1 MKRKLLYLVSLL
13 SLVCIQSVKGQ
24 KLDEILWSKH
34 SSKLEDFVTTS
45 EDIKNGKIKYVLLFN
60 RSAARA
66 EGNGVGR
73 NNAFL
78 ANGGDYSMKGILSN
92 IGNRFY
98 ITEQVDGRHGETKN
112 YNIHSN
118 TKNLAEKGLGNCVS
132 INLDEES
139 REDITG
145 DGENIYKITGNR
157 ESVFMDR
164 GDSYKEWGRADAG
177 APNWIF
183 TPQTHTVKDEK
194 GNDYTYTSY
203 TISNYDVTEYD
214 DGTIKVNM
222 YGWSDK
228 GTKKVFLNYDLN
240 EKKIKFNTT
249 QADEWCVILETEYSQ
264 AVKKL
269 VENSYTEV
277 SGIVRDGG
285 FNRFNTFATEWVAL
299 DKDGNPV
306 VKDPDDDQA
315 QNLGKIITGPQ
326 KNVDYV
332 NSFEYKKEKEVQTEA
347 TVRKNVKELLAY
359 RSHTI
364 GAGRLEQKIYQRYNV
379 WDTYRFLGGGDGAYK
394 ITVNEIKDE
403 TTNEITGRMLTATH
417 AGDVYVSG
425 SPKTLSKDARDIGV
439 STKGWPVPTNI
450 PCVSEDKYQLTLTAG
465 KNLNASELD
474 IKFYTSK
481 EWGELS
487 VSLINEATKYLMK
500 SADGNIHYNDGI
512 SLIENKD
519 YTFTLTKTGE
529 SSYNLDFQEALN
541 EEATDDPDNNIFKIG
556 EENTYAYKHN
566 CLYIPSDAN
575 SYDIVDPFYFKKP
588 NETAS
593 DAMWK
598 DWNETKRPWDFWR
611 KYGKDFSAGIY
622 SQGSY
627 KQTITNL
634 PNGTYHVRCTAFN
647 SGTNPEFGKM
657 KVNGKEILLPLL
669 KDKKADFDNKKS
681 FMKEEAKTHLW
692 LEDAYDYQRLD
703 VIAAAQ
709 LLEENKDLFTVE
721 ISVKLENENE
731 NEKGN
736 NTLVIE
742 FGNENTSET
751 GAFNYPVFADNFQVF
766 YDNIEY
772 VTYISANNAVE
783 ANIDKYAYEQ
793 PVELYVRRA
802 FTKGKWNSIVLP
814 FDIDEENV
822 TTAFGNDARLS
833 KLEGINPERPTQIK
847 FNYTS
852 TLKAGEC
859 GLIWIPESAVA
870 VCETSSDSKGFKVL
884 GYPITSSTPKNEI
897 AGKLIN
903 KTFSG
908 PLYNFGNVT
917 RPDNDSN
924 DDGYVV
930 FSNTVSKN
938 YETTAGTLEYKGY
951 YYKPN
956 NEKWPEKS
964 YIVYDGD
971 MYHLS
976 SDWGVKYATM
986 WYLKDPDPQNAS
998 MSRTFVI
1005 NGIADN
1011 TVTEISGVV
1020 IDNGKAETGR
1030 IYNLNGQYMGDNASK
1045 DNLPKGLYI
1054 MNGKKFI
1061 VR

>member
-34 SSKLEDFVTTS
+34 SSKLADFVTTP

-60 RSAARA
+60 RTAAR
-66 EGNGVGR
+66 NGVGR

-78 ANGGDYSMKGILSN
+78 SNGGDYSMKGILSN

-139 REDITG
+139 RVNITG
-145 DGENIYKITGNR
+145 DKEFAYEITGNR

-164 GDSYKEWGRADAG
+164 GDSYKPWGQADAG

-183 TPQTHTVKDEK
+183 TGDEHTLEDEK
-194 GNDYTYTSY
+194 GEEYTYTSY
-203 TISNYDVTEYD
+203 TISNYDVTEHE
-214 DGTIKVNM
+214 DGTIKGNHWG
-222 YGWSDK
+222 YSDK
-228 GTKKVFLNYDLN
+228 GSKNVFLNYDLN
-240 EKKIKFNTT
+240 DNKIKFNTT

-264 AVKKL
+264 SVKKL

-332 NSFEYKKEKEVQTEA
+332 NSFVYNKENEVQTEA
-347 TVRKNVKELLAY
+347 TVRKNVEELLAY
-359 RSHTI
+359 RSHII

-379 WDTYRFLGGGDGAYK
+379 YDTFRFLGGDGEYN
-394 ITVNEIKDE
+394 ITVNDK
-403 TTNEITGRMLTATH
+403 GMLTATH
-417 AGDVYVSG
+417 DGNVYVSG
-425 SPKTLSKDARDIGV
+425 SPKTLSKKAEDIGN
-439 STKGWPVPTNI
+439 SDEGWPLPTNI
-450 PCVSEDKYQLTLTAG
+450 PCVSEGKYQLTLTAG
-465 KNLNASELD
+465 KNLNATELN

-487 VSLINEATKYLMK
+487 VSSLTEEANKYLK
-500 SADGNIHYNDGI
+500 ISEDGNIHYNVGI
-512 SLIENKD
+512 SLTQNKD
-519 YTFTLTKTGE
+519 YTFTLTKKGD
-529 SSYNLDFQEALN
+529 SSYELDFQEAPD
-541 EEATDDPDNNIFKIG
+541 EEATDDPTNNIFKIG
-556 EENTYAYKHN
+556 ETNTYKHN
-566 CLYIPSDAN
+566 CLYIPSN
-575 SYDIVDPFYFKKP
+575 MNLYKSVDPFYFKRP

-593 DAMWK
+593 DAMYK

-669 KDKKADFDNKKS
+669 KEKKAEFDNKKS
-681 FMKEEAKTHLW
+681 FMKGEAKTHLW
-692 LEDAYDYQRLD
+692 LDDAYDYQRLD

-870 VCETSSDSKGFKVL
+870 VCETSSENKDFKVL
-884 GYPITSSTPKNEI
+884 KEAITSDTPKNQI

-903 KTFSG
+903 KTFYG

-917 RPDNDSN
+917 RPDNDR
-924 DDGYVV
+924 DGCVV
-930 FSNTVSKN
+930 FDNIVSKN

-986 WYLKDPDPQNAS
+986 WYLKDPQNTY

-1020 IDNGKAETGR
+1020 IDNGMDETGR

>member
-34 SSKLEDFVTTS
+34 SSKLEDFVTTP

-98 ITEQVDGRHGETKN
+98 ITKQVDGRHPNGIWN

-139 REDITG
+139 RVNITG
-145 DGENIYKITGNR
+145 DEEFAYEITGNR

-164 GDSYKEWGRADAG
+164 GDSYKPWGQADAG

-183 TPQTHTVKDEK
+183 TEQNNTAEDEK
-194 GNDYTYTSY
+194 GNLYSYTSY
-203 TISNYDVTEYD
+203 TISNYDVTEHE
-214 DGTIKVNM
+214 DGTIKGNHWG
-222 YGWSDK
+222 YSDK
-228 GTKKVFLNYDLN
+228 GKNNVFLNYDLD
-240 EKKIKFNTT
+240 EKKIKFNTK
-249 QADEWCVILETEYSQ
+249 QADEWCIILETEYSQ
-264 AVKKL
+264 SVKKL

-332 NSFEYKKEKEVQTEA
+332 NSFVYNKEKEVQTEA

-379 WDTYRFLGGGDGAYK
+379 YETYKFLGVDGEYTM
-394 ITVNEIKDE
+394 TVND
-403 TTNEITGRMLTATH
+403 GMLTVIRN
-417 AGDVYVSG
+417 GNVYVNG
-425 SPKTLSKDARDIGV
+425 SRKTFGKNGLVADDNDWPSSPTAIPYV
-439 STKGWPVPTNI
+439 SDG
-450 PCVSEDKYQLTLTAG
+450 KYQITLTAG
-465 KNLNASELD
+465 KNINATELN
-474 IKFYTSK
+474 IKFYSSENRGDLTVNLTDKAK
-481 EWGELS
+481 EYLVIS
-487 VSLINEATKYLMK
+487 EAEGM
-500 SADGNIHYNDGI
+500 AGNIQYKSGK
-512 SLIENKD
+512 SLTENKD
-519 YTFTLTKTGE
+519 YTFTLTKKTGDT
-529 SSYNLDFQEALN
+529 SYELDFQEAVN
-541 EEATDDPDNNIFKIG
+541 AEAKDDEAKEDPDNNIFKI
-556 EENTYAYKHN
+556 EETAYYKQN
-566 CLYIPSDAN
+566 YLYIPSDIN
-575 SYDIVDPFYFKKP
+575 SYKSVDPFYFKRP
-588 NETAS
+588 NEKAS

-669 KDKKADFDNKKS
+669 KEKKAEFDNKKS

-721 ISVKLENENE
+721 ISVKLENE

-814 FDIDEENV
+814 FDIEEENV
-822 TTAFGNDARLS
+822 TTAFGNGARLS

-870 VCETSSDSKGFKVL
+870 VCETSSESKDFKVL
-884 GYPITSSTPKNEI
+884 KEAITSDTPKNQI

-903 KTFSG
+903 KTFYG

-917 RPDNDSN
+917 RPDNDR
-924 DDGYVV
+924 DGCVV
-930 FSNTVSKN
+930 FDNIVSKN

-951 YYKPN
+951 YYKPKNGQN

-986 WYLKDPDPQNAS
+986 WYLKDPQDTY

-1020 IDNGKAETGR
+1020 IDNGMDETGR

>member
-139 REDITG
+139 RVNITG
-145 DGENIYKITGNR
+145 DKEFAYEITGNR

-164 GDSYKEWGRADAG
+164 GDSYKPWGQADAG

-183 TPQTHTVKDEK
+183 TEQTQTAEDEK
-194 GNDYTYTSY
+194 GNLYSYTSY
-203 TISNYDVTEYD
+203 TISNYDVTEHE
-214 DGTIKVNM
+214 DGTIKGNHWG
-222 YGWSDK
+222 YSDK
-228 GTKKVFLNYDLN
+228 GSKNVFLNYDLN
-240 EKKIKFNTT
+240 DNKIKFNTT

-299 DKDGNPV
+299 DKDGYPV
-306 VKDPDDDQA
+306 VKDADDDQA
-315 QNLGKIITGPQ
+315 QNLGRIITGPQ

-332 NSFEYKKEKEVQTEA
+332 NSFVYNKENEVQTEA

-379 WDTYRFLGGGDGAYK
+379 YDTFRFLGGDGEYTM
-394 ITVNEIKDE
+394 TVDDKE
-403 TTNEITGRMLTATH
+403 MLTATH
-417 AGDVYVSG
+417 AGDIYVSG
-425 SPKTLSKDARDIGV
+425 SPKTLSKDAGDIGV

-450 PCVSEDKYQLTLTAG
+450 PCVSEGKYQLTLTAG

-541 EEATDDPDNNIFKIG
+541 EEAKDDPDNNIFKIG
-556 EENTYAYKHN
+556 EKSAYKHN
-566 CLYIPSDAN
+566 CLYIPSN
-575 SYDIVDPFYFKKP
+575 MNLYKSVDPFYFKRP

-593 DAMWK
+593 DAMWH
-598 DWNETKRPWDFWR
+598 DWNDNKRPWDFWR

-772 VTYISANNAVE
+772 VTYISANNADVE
-783 ANIDKYAYEQ
+783 KIDKYAYEQ

-814 FDIDEENV
+814 FDIEEENV
-822 TTAFGNDARLS
+822 TTAFGNGARLS
-833 KLEGINPERPTQIK
+833 KLEGINPDRPTQIK
-847 FNYTS
+847 FNYTK

-870 VCETSSDSKGFKVL
+870 VCKTSSESKDFKVL
-884 GYPITSSTPKNEI
+884 KEAITSDTPKNQI

-917 RPDNDSN
+917 RPDNDR
-924 DDGYVV
+924 DGCVV
-930 FSNTVSKN
+930 FDNIVSKN
-938 YETTAGTLEYKGY
+938 YETTAGTLAYEGY
-951 YYKPN
+951 YYKPKKDGN
-956 NEKWPEKS
+956 NELWPGGS

-998 MSRTFVI
+998 MSRTFFI

>member
-34 SSKLEDFVTTS
+34 SSKLEDFVTTP

-78 ANGGDYSMKGILSN
+78 SNGGDYSMKGILSN

-98 ITEQVDGRHGETKN
+98 ITEQVDGRHPNGIWN

-139 REDITG
+139 RVNITG
-145 DGENIYKITGNR
+145 DKEFAYEITGNR

-164 GDSYKEWGRADAG
+164 GDSYKPWGKADAG

-183 TPQTHTVKDEK
+183 TEQNNTAEDEK
-194 GNDYTYTSY
+194 GTSYKYTSY
-203 TISNYDVTEYD
+203 TISNYDVKEHD
-214 DGTIKVNM
+214 DGTIKGDWWG
-222 YGWSDK
+222 YSDRGK
-228 GTKKVFLNYDLN
+228 HNVFLNYDLD

-264 AVKKL
+264 SVKKL

-332 NSFEYKKEKEVQTEA
+332 NSFVYNKEKEVQTEA

-379 WDTYRFLGGGDGAYK
+379 YDTFRFLGGDGEYTM
-394 ITVNEIKDE
+394 TVDDKE
-403 TTNEITGRMLTATH
+403 MLTATH
-417 AGDVYVSG
+417 AGNIYVSG
-425 SPKTLSKDARDIGV
+425 SPKTLSKDAGDIGV
-439 STKGWPVPTNI
+439 STKSWPVPTNI
-450 PCVSEDKYQLTLTAG
+450 PCVSEGKYQLTLTAG

-481 EWGELS
+481 EWGKLS

-541 EEATDDPDNNIFKIG
+541 EEAKDDPDNNIFKIG
-556 EENTYAYKHN
+556 EKSAYKHN
-566 CLYIPSDAN
+566 CLYIPSN
-575 SYDIVDPFYFKKP
+575 MNLYKSVDPFYFKRP

-593 DAMWK
+593 DAMYK

-772 VTYISANNAVE
+772 VTYISANNAVD
-783 ANIDKYAYEQ
+783 ANIDRYAYEQ

-938 YETTAGTLEYKGY
+938 YETTAGTLAYEGY
-951 YYKPN
+951 YYKPKKDGN
-956 NEKWPEKS
+956 NELWPGGS
-964 YIVYDGD
+964 YIVYDGN

-986 WYLKDPDPQNAS
+986 WYLEDVSEVK

>member
-34 SSKLEDFVTTS
+34 SSKLEDFVTTP

-78 ANGGDYSMKGILSN
+78 SNGGDYSMKGILSN

-98 ITEQVDGRHGETKN
+98 ITKQVDGRHPNGIWN

-139 REDITG
+139 RDAITG
-145 DGENIYKITGNR
+145 DTIFAYKITGNR

-164 GDSYKEWGRADAG
+164 GDSYKEWGKADAG

-183 TPQTHTVKDEK
+183 TEQNNTAEDEK
-194 GNDYTYTSY
+194 GTPYIYTSY
-203 TISNYDVTEYD
+203 TISNYDVKEHD
-214 DGTIKVNM
+214 DGTIKGDWWG
-222 YGWSDK
+222 YSDRGK
-228 GTKKVFLNYDLN
+228 HNVFLNYDLD

-249 QADEWCVILETEYSQ
+249 QADEWCIILETEYSQ
-264 AVKKL
+264 AVRGML
-269 VENSYTEV
+269 ENSYTDV

-285 FNRFNTFATEWVAL
+285 FNRFNTFATEWIAL

-306 VKDPDDDQA
+306 VKDADDDQA
-315 QNLGKIITGPQ
+315 LNLGKIITGPQ

-332 NSFEYKKEKEVQTEA
+332 NSFVYNKEKEVQTEA

-379 WDTYRFLGGGDGAYK
+379 YDTFRFLGGDGEYTM
-394 ITVNEIKDE
+394 TVDDKE
-403 TTNEITGRMLTATH
+403 MLTATH

-425 SPKTLSKDARDIGV
+425 SPKTLSKDAGDIGV

-450 PCVSEDKYQLTLTAG
+450 PCVSEGKYQLTLTAG

-512 SLIENKD
+512 SLTQNKD
-519 YTFTLTKTGE
+519 YTFTLTKKGD
-529 SSYNLDFQEALN
+529 SSYELDFQEAPD
-541 EEATDDPDNNIFKIG
+541 EEATDDPTNNIFKIG
-556 EENTYAYKHN
+556 ETNTYKHN
-566 CLYIPSDAN
+566 CLYIPSN
-575 SYDIVDPFYFKKP
+575 VNLYKSVDPFYFKRP

-593 DAMWK
+593 DAMYK

-731 NEKGN
+731 KGN

-772 VTYISANNAVE
+772 VTYISANNAVD
-783 ANIDKYAYEQ
+783 ANIDRYAYEQ

-870 VCETSSDSKGFKVL
+870 VCETSSESKDFKVL
-884 GYPITSSTPKNEI
+884 KEAITSDTPKNQI

-917 RPDNDSN
+917 RPDNDR
-924 DDGYVV
+924 DGCVV
-930 FSNTVSKN
+930 FDNIVSKN
-938 YETTAGTLEYKGY
+938 YETTAGTLAYEGY
-951 YYKPN
+951 YYKPKKDGN
-956 NEKWPEKS
+956 NELWPGGS

-1061 VR
+1061 VASST

>member
-34 SSKLEDFVTTS
+34 SSKLEDFVTTP

-139 REDITG
+139 RDAITG
-145 DGENIYKITGNR
+145 DTIFAYKITGNR

-164 GDSYKEWGRADAG
+164 GDSYKEWGKADAG

-183 TPQTHTVKDEK
+183 TEQNNTAEDEK
-194 GNDYTYTSY
+194 GTHYPYTSY
-203 TISNYDVTEYD
+203 TISNYDVKEHD
-214 DGTIKVNM
+214 DGTIKGDWWG
-222 YGWSDK
+222 YSDRGK
-228 GTKKVFLNYDLN
+228 HNVFLNYDLD

-264 AVKKL
+264 AVREML
-269 VENSYTEV
+269 ENSYTEV

-306 VKDPDDDQA
+306 VKDADDDQA

-332 NSFEYKKEKEVQTEA
+332 NSFVYNKENEVQTEA

-379 WDTYRFLGGGDGAYK
+379 YDTFRFLGGDGEYN
-394 ITVNEIKDE
+394 ITVNDKE
-403 TTNEITGRMLTATH
+403 MLTATH
-417 AGDVYVSG
+417 AGDIYVSG
-425 SPKTLSKDARDIGV
+425 SPKTLSKDAGDIGV

-450 PCVSEDKYQLTLTAG
+450 PCVSEGKYQLTLTAG

-541 EEATDDPDNNIFKIG
+541 EEAKDDPDNNIFKIG
-556 EENTYAYKHN
+556 EKSAYKHN
-566 CLYIPSDAN
+566 CLYIPSN
-575 SYDIVDPFYFKKP
+575 MNLYKSVDPFYFKRP

-593 DAMWK
+593 DAMYK

-669 KDKKADFDNKKS
+669 KDKKAEFDNKKS
-681 FMKEEAKTHLW
+681 FMKGEAKTHLW
-692 LEDAYDYQRLD
+692 LDDAYDYQRLD

-721 ISVKLENENE
+721 ISVKLENE

-903 KTFSG
+903 KTFYG

-938 YETTAGTLEYKGY
+938 YTTAAGTLEYEGY
-951 YYKPN
+951 YCKPKKDGN
-956 NEKWPEKS
+956 NESWPGQS

-986 WYLKDPDPQNAS
+986 WFLKDPDPQNAS

>member
-24 KLDEILWSKH
+24 KLDEIRWPKH
-34 SSKLEDFVTTS
+34 SSTLDKFVTS
-45 EDIKNGKIKYVLLFN
+45 QDDIKNGKIKYVLLFN
-60 RSAARA
+60 SSAALA
-66 EGNGVGR
+66 EVKGVGR

-78 ANGGDYSMKGILSN
+78 TNGGNYSMKGILSN

-98 ITEQVDGRHGETKN
+98 ITKLVDDRHPEGTSC

-118 TKNLAEKGLGNCVS
+118 IKNLAEKGLGNCVS

-139 REDITG
+139 KDAITG
-145 DGENIYKITGNR
+145 DPTFAYKITGNR

-164 GDSYKEWGRADAG
+164 GDSYKPWGQADAG
-177 APNWIF
+177 APAWIF
-183 TPQTHTVKDEK
+183 TPKTNTDTDEN
-194 GNDYTYTSY
+194 GTPYEYTSY
-203 TISNYDVTEYD
+203 KISNYDVKED
-214 DGTIKVNM
+214 ADGTIKGDHWG
-222 YGWSDK
+222 YSDSGSK
-228 GTKKVFLNYDLN
+228 NVFLNYDLN
-240 EKKIKFNTT
+240 ENKIKFNAT
-249 QADEWCVILETEYSQ
+249 QDDEWCIILETDYSQ
-264 AVKKL
+264 AVKEML
-269 VENSYTEV
+269 ANSYTDV

-285 FNRFNTFATEWVAL
+285 FNRFNTFATEWIAL

-306 VKDPDDDQA
+306 AKNPNDDQA

-326 KNVDYV
+326 KNENYV
-332 NSFEYKKEKEVQTEA
+332 NSFVYKKENEVQTEA
-347 TVRKNVKELLAY
+347 TVKKNVKELLAY
-359 RSHTI
+359 RSHII
-364 GAGRLEQKIYQRYNV
+364 GAERLEQKIYQRYNV
-379 WDTYRFLGGGDGAYK
+379 WDTYRFLGGDGEYTM
-394 ITVNEIKDE
+394 TVNDK
-403 TTNEITGRMLTATH
+403 MLTATPV
-417 AGDVYVSG
+417 GNVYVSG
-425 SPKTLSKDARDIGV
+425 SRKTFSKKAEDIGG
-439 STKGWPVPTNI
+439 TDEGWPNPTNI
-450 PCVSEDKYQLTLTAG
+450 PCVSENEGKYQLTLTAG
-465 KNLNASELD
+465 KNLNTNELN
-474 IKFYTSK
+474 IKFYSSDR
-481 EWGELS
+481 WGDLS
-487 VSLINEATKYLMK
+487 VSLTDKAAEYLMI
-500 SADGNIHYNDGI
+500 SEVVGMVGNIQYKEGK
-512 SLIENKD
+512 SLLENKD
-519 YTFTLTKTGE
+519 YTFTLTKKGDYYE
-529 SSYNLDFQEALN
+529 LDFQEAVN
-541 EEATDDPDNNIFKIG
+541 EDAKDDPVSNIFKIG
-556 EENTYAYKHN
+556 EKSAYKHN

-575 SYDIVDPFYFKKP
+575 SFEKVDPFYFKKP

-593 DAMWK
+593 NAMWH
-598 DWNETKRPWDFWR
+598 DWNETKKPWDFWR
-611 KYGKDFSAGIY
+611 EYGKDFSAGIY

-634 PNGTYHVRCTAFN
+634 PKGTYHVRCTAFN

-669 KDKKADFDNKKS
+669 KDKKTEFDNKKS
-681 FMKEEAKTHLW
+681 FMKQKAKTHLW
-692 LEDAYDYQRLD
+692 LDDAYDYQGLD

-709 LLEENKDLFTVE
+709 LLEEYKDLFTVE
-721 ISVKLENENE
+721 ISVKLETD
-731 NEKGN
+731 GS
-736 NTLVIE
+736 TLEIG

-751 GAFNYPVFADNFQVF
+751 DAFNYPVFADNFQVF

-772 VTYISANNAVE
+772 VTYISANNAVDG
-783 ANIDKYAYEQ
+783 NIDRYAYEQ

-814 FDIDEENV
+814 FDIEEENV
-822 TTAFGNDARLS
+822 TTAFGNGARLS

-870 VCETSSDSKGFKVL
+870 VCETSSDYKDFKIL
-884 GYPITSSTPKNEI
+884 KEAITSTTPKNQI
-897 AGKLIN
+897 ANKL
-903 KTFSG
+903 TDVRYYG

-917 RPDNDSN
+917 RPDNN
-924 DDGYVV
+924 DDGYVE
-930 FSNTVSKN
+930 FNNTVSKN
-938 YETTAGTLEYKGY
+938 YTTAVGTLEYEGY
-951 YYKPN
+951 YCKPKKDGN
-956 NEKWPEKS
+956 NESWPGQS

-986 WYLKDPDPQNAS
+986 WYLKDPQNKS

-1020 IDNGKAETGR
+1020 IDNGMAETGR

>member
-98 ITEQVDGRHGETKN
+98 ITEQVDDRPPHETKK

-139 REDITG
+139 REDIIGGG
-145 DGENIYKITGNR
+145 DYIYKITGNR

-164 GDSYKEWGRADAG
+164 GDSYKPWGRADAG

-183 TPQTHTVKDEK
+183 TPQTHTAEDEK
-194 GNDYTYTSY
+194 GTPYEYTSY
-203 TISNYDVTEYD
+203 TISNHDVTED
-214 DGTIKVNM
+214 GDGTIKGNKWG
-222 YGWSDK
+222 YSDTGSK
-228 GTKKVFLNYDLN
+228 DVFLNYDLD
-240 EKKIKFNTT
+240 EKKIKFNTK
-249 QADEWCVILETEYSQ
+249 QPDEWCIILETEYSQ
-264 AVKKL
+264 SVKKL

-306 VKDPDDDQA
+306 VKDADDDQA

-332 NSFEYKKEKEVQTEA
+332 NSFVYNKEKEVQTEA

-379 WDTYRFLGGGDGAYK
+379 YETYKFLGVDGEYTM
-394 ITVNEIKDE
+394 TVND
-403 TTNEITGRMLTATH
+403 GMLTVIRN
-417 AGDVYVSG
+417 GNVYVNG
-425 SPKTLSKDARDIGV
+425 SRKTFGKNGLVADDNDWPSSPTAIPYV
-439 STKGWPVPTNI
+439 SDG
-450 PCVSEDKYQLTLTAG
+450 KYQITLTAG
-465 KNLNASELD
+465 KNLNATELN
-474 IKFYTSK
+474 IKFYSSENRGDLTVNLTDKAK
-481 EWGELS
+481 EYLVIS
-487 VSLINEATKYLMK
+487 EAEGM
-500 SADGNIHYNDGI
+500 AGNIQYKSGK
-512 SLIENKD
+512 SLTENKD
-519 YTFTLTKTGE
+519 YTFTLTKKTGDT
-529 SSYNLDFQEALN
+529 SYELDFQEAVN
-541 EEATDDPDNNIFKIG
+541 AEAKDDEAKEDPDNNIFKIG
-556 EENTYAYKHN
+556 ESAYYKQN
-566 CLYIPSDAN
+566 YLYIPSDIN
-575 SYDIVDPFYFKKP
+575 SYKSVDPFYFKKP
-588 NETAS
+588 NEKAS
-593 DAMWK
+593 DAMYK

-669 KDKKADFDNKKS
+669 KEKKAEFDNKKS

-692 LEDAYDYQRLD
+692 LDDAYDYQRLD

-721 ISVKLENENE
+721 ISVKLENE

-772 VTYISANNAVE
+772 VTYISANNAVD
-783 ANIDKYAYEQ
+783 ANIDRYAYEQ

-814 FDIDEENV
+814 FDIEEENV
-822 TTAFGNDARLS
+822 TTAFGNGARLS

-870 VCETSSDSKGFKVL
+870 VCETSSESKDFKVL
-884 GYPITSSTPKNEI
+884 KEAITSDTPKNEI

-903 KTFSG
+903 KTFYG

-917 RPDNDSN
+917 RLDNDSN

-938 YETTAGTLEYKGY
+938 YTTDAGTLAYEGY
-951 YYKPN
+951 YYKPKKDGN
-956 NEKWPEKS
+956 NELWPGGS

>member
-34 SSKLEDFVTTS
+34 SSKLEDFVTTP

-98 ITEQVDGRHGETKN
+98 ITKQVDGRHPNGIWN

-139 REDITG
+139 RVNITG
-145 DGENIYKITGNR
+145 DKEFAYEITGNR

-164 GDSYKEWGRADAG
+164 GDSYKPWGQADAG

-183 TPQTHTVKDEK
+183 TEQTQTAEDEK
-194 GNDYTYTSY
+194 GNLYSYTSY
-203 TISNYDVTEYD
+203 TISNYDVTEHE
-214 DGTIKVNM
+214 DGTIKGNHWG
-222 YGWSDK
+222 YSDK
-228 GTKKVFLNYDLN
+228 GKNNVFLNYDLD
-240 EKKIKFNTT
+240 EKKIKFNTK
-249 QADEWCVILETEYSQ
+249 QADEWCIILETEYSQ
-264 AVKKL
+264 SVKKL

-332 NSFEYKKEKEVQTEA
+332 NSFVYNKEKEVQTEA

-379 WDTYRFLGGGDGAYK
+379 YETYKFLGVDGEYTM
-394 ITVNEIKDE
+394 TVND
-403 TTNEITGRMLTATH
+403 GMLTVIRN
-417 AGDVYVSG
+417 GNVYVNG
-425 SPKTLSKDARDIGV
+425 SRKTFGKNGLVADDNDWPSSPTAIPYV
-439 STKGWPVPTNI
+439 SDG
-450 PCVSEDKYQLTLTAG
+450 KYQITLTAG
-465 KNLNASELD
+465 KNLNATELN
-474 IKFYTSK
+474 IKFYSSEKRGDLTVNLTDKAK
-481 EWGELS
+481 EYLVIS
-487 VSLINEATKYLMK
+487 EAEGM
-500 SADGNIHYNDGI
+500 AGNIQYKSGK
-512 SLIENKD
+512 SLTENKD
-519 YTFTLTKTGE
+519 YTFTLTKKTGDT
-529 SSYNLDFQEALN
+529 SYELDFQEAVN
-541 EEATDDPDNNIFKIG
+541 AEAKDDEAKDDPDNNIFKIG
-556 EENTYAYKHN
+556 ESAYYKQN
-566 CLYIPSDAN
+566 CLYIPSN
-575 SYDIVDPFYFKKP
+575 MNFYKSVDPFYFKRP

-593 DAMWK
+593 DAMYK

-731 NEKGN
+731 KGN

-772 VTYISANNAVE
+772 VTYISANNAVD
-783 ANIDKYAYEQ
+783 ANIDRYAYEQ

-870 VCETSSDSKGFKVL
+870 VCETSSESKDFKVL
-884 GYPITSSTPKNEI
+884 KEAITSDTPKNQI

-903 KTFSG
+903 KTFYG

-938 YETTAGTLEYKGY
+938 YETTAGTLAYEGY
-951 YYKPN
+951 YYKPKKDGN
-956 NEKWPEKS
+956 NELWPGGS

-998 MSRTFVI
+998 MSRTFFI

-1020 IDNGKAETGR
+1020 IDNGMDETGR

>member
-24 KLDEILWSKH
+24 KLDEILWPKH
-34 SSKLEDFVTTS
+34 SSKLADFVTS
-45 EDIKNGKIKYVLLFN
+45 QDDIKNGKIKYVLLFN
-60 RSAARA
+60 RSAAQ
-66 EGNGVGR
+66 NGVGR

-78 ANGGDYSMKGILSN
+78 TNGGNYSMKGILSN

-98 ITEQVDGRHGETKN
+98 ITEQVDGRHGATKN

-118 TKNLAEKGLGNCVS
+118 IKNLAEKGLGNCVS

-157 ESVFMDR
+157 ECVYMDR
-164 GDSYKEWGRADAG
+164 GDSYKPWGQADAG

-183 TPQTHTVKDEK
+183 TPKTNTATDEN

-214 DGTIKVNM
+214 DGTIKVNK
-222 YGWSDK
+222 YGYSDK
-228 GTKKVFLNYDLN
+228 GSKNVFLNYDLN
-240 EKKIKFNTT
+240 EKKIKFNTK
-249 QADEWCVILETEYSQ
+249 QEDEWCIILETDYSQ
-264 AVKKL
+264 AVRGML
-269 VENSYTEV
+269 ENSYTDV

-299 DKDGNPV
+299 DKDGNRV
-306 VKDPDDDQA
+306 VKDADDDQA
-315 QNLGKIITGPQ
+315 LNLGKIITGPQ
-326 KNVDYV
+326 KNENYV
-332 NSFEYKKEKEVQTEA
+332 NSFVYKKENEVQTEA
-347 TVRKNVKELLAY
+347 TVKKNVKELLAY
-359 RSHTI
+359 RSHII
-364 GAGRLEQKIYQRYNV
+364 GAERLEQKIYQRYNV
-379 WDTYRFLGGGDGAYK
+379 YDTFRFLGGDGEYTM
-394 ITVNEIKDE
+394 TVDGE
-403 TTNEITGRMLTATH
+403 MLTATPV
-417 AGDVYVSG
+417 GNVYVSG
-425 SPKTLSKDARDIGV
+425 SLKTLSKDAGDIGKDDK
-439 STKGWPVPTNI
+439 TGWPDPTNI
-450 PCVSEDKYQLTLTAG
+450 PCVSENEGKYQLTLTAG
-465 KNLNASELD
+465 KNLNANELN
-474 IKFYTSK
+474 IKFYSSAS
-481 EWGELS
+481 WGDLS
-487 VSLINEATKYLMK
+487 VSLTDKAKEYLLISDVEGMK
-500 SADGNIHYNDGI
+500 GNIQYKDGI
-512 SLIENKD
+512 TLTPDKD

-529 SSYNLDFQEALN
+529 SSYNLDFQETPD
-541 EEATDDPDNNIFKIG
+541 EVATDDPKNNIIKIG
-556 EENTYAYKHN
+556 EKSAYKHN
-566 CLYIPSDAN
+566 CLYIPSN
-575 SYDIVDPFYFKKP
+575 MNLYKSFDPFYFKRP

-593 DAMWK
+593 KAMYK
-598 DWNETKRPWDFWR
+598 DWNETKKPWDFWR
-611 KYGKDFSAGIY
+611 EYGKDFSAGIY

-634 PNGTYHVRCTAFN
+634 PKGTYHVRCTAFN

-657 KVNGKEILLPLL
+657 KVNEKEILLPLL
-669 KDKKADFDNKKS
+669 KDKKAAFEDKKRS
-681 FMKEEAKTHLW
+681 MKEEAKSHLW
-692 LEDAYDYQRLD
+692 LDENAYDYQGLD

-721 ISVKLENENE
+721 ISVKLEND
-731 NEKGN
+731 GS
-736 NTLVIE
+736 TLEIG

-751 GAFNYPVFADNFQVF
+751 DAFNYPVFADNFQVF

-772 VTYISANNAVE
+772 VTYISANNAVDG
-783 ANIDKYAYEQ
+783 NIDRYAYEQ

-814 FDIDEENV
+814 FDIEEENV
-822 TTAFGNDARLS
+822 TTAFGNGARLS

-884 GYPITSSTPKNEI
+884 NEAITSTTPKNQI
-897 AGKLIN
+897 AGKL
-903 KTFSG
+903 TDVRYYG

-924 DDGYVV
+924 DDGCVV

-938 YETTAGTLEYKGY
+938 YETTAGTLEYEGY
-951 YYKPN
+951 YCKPKNGQN
-956 NEKWPEKS
+956 NEMWPKQS
-964 YIVYDGD
+964 YIVYDGN

-986 WYLKDPDPQNAS
+986 WYLKDHQDTS
-998 MSRTFVI
+998 LSRTFVI

-1020 IDNGKAETGR
+1020 IDNGMAETGR

>member
-34 SSKLEDFVTTS
+34 SSTLDKFVTS
-45 EDIKNGKIKYVLLFN
+45 QDDIKNGNIKYVLLFN

-66 EGNGVGR
+66 EENGVGR

-78 ANGGDYSMKGILSN
+78 ANGGNYSMKGILSN

-98 ITEQVDGRHGETKN
+98 ITQQVDGRHPDGTWY

-139 REDITG
+139 REAITG
-145 DGENIYKITGNR
+145 DETYAYKITGNR

-164 GDSYKEWGRADAG
+164 GDSYKPWGQSDAG

-183 TPQTHTVKDEK
+183 TPQTNTVKDEN

-203 TISNYDVTEYD
+203 TISNYDVRED
-214 DGTIKVNM
+214 EDGTIKGDRWG
-222 YGWSDK
+222 YSDRGSK
-228 GTKKVFLNYDLN
+228 NVFLNYDLN
-240 EKKIKFNTT
+240 EKKIKFNAT
-249 QADEWCVILETEYSQ
+249 QADEWCIILETEYSQ
-264 AVKKL
+264 AVRNL
-269 VENSYTEV
+269 LPNSYTDV

-285 FNRFNTFATEWVAL
+285 FNRFNTFATEWIAL

-306 VKDPDDDQA
+306 VKDADDDQA
-315 QNLGKIITGPQ
+315 LNLGRIITGPK
-326 KNVDYV
+326 KNADYV
-332 NSFEYKKEKEVQTEA
+332 NSFEYKKENEVQTEA
-347 TVRKNVKELLAY
+347 TVRENVKELLAY
-359 RSHTI
+359 RSHII

-379 WDTYRFLGGGDGAYK
+379 WETYRFLGGDGEYTM
-394 ITVNEIKDE
+394 TVND
-403 TTNEITGRMLTATH
+403 GMLTAIH
-417 AGDVYVSG
+417 DGNVYVSG
-425 SPKTLSKDARDIGV
+425 SRKTFSKKAEDIG
-439 STKGWPVPTNI
+439 GNDENWPAPTNI
-450 PCVSEDKYQLTLTAG
+450 PCVSEGKYQLILTAG
-465 KNLNASELD
+465 KNLNANELN
-474 IKFYTSK
+474 IKFYSSAN
-481 EWGELS
+481 WGPLS
-487 VSLINEATKYLMK
+487 VSLTDKAKEYLVISEVSGME
-500 SADGNIHYNDGI
+500 GNIQYKYTDNGKVP
-512 SLIENKD
+512 LTQNKD
-519 YTFTLTKTGE
+519 YTFTLTKKGD
-529 SSYNLDFQEALN
+529 SYELDFQEAPD
-541 EEATDDPDNNIFKIG
+541 EEAKDDPDSNIFKIG
-556 EENTYAYKHN
+556 ENNTYKHN
-566 CLYIPSDAN
+566 CLYIPSDMN
-575 SYDIVDPFYFKKP
+575 SYQRVDPFYFKKP

-598 DWNETKRPWDFWR
+598 DWNDTKRPWEFW
-611 KYGKDFSAGIY
+611 KEYGKDFSAGIY

-627 KQTITNL
+627 KQTINNL

-669 KDKKADFDNKKS
+669 KDKKEAFEDKKRR
-681 FMKEEAKTHLW
+681 MKEEAKSHLW
-692 LEDAYDYQRLD
+692 LDDAYDYQRLD

-709 LLEENKDLFTVE
+709 FLEENKDLFTVE
-721 ISVKLENENE
+721 ISVKLETEE
-731 NEKGN
+731 EN
-736 NTLVIE
+736 NTLEIE
-742 FGNENTSET
+742 FGNENTNET
-751 GAFNYPVFADNFQVF
+751 DAFNYPVFADNFQVF
-766 YDNIEY
+766 YDNIKY
-772 VTYISANNAVE
+772 VTYISANNAGD
-783 ANIDKYAYEQ
+783 IDKYAYDQ
-793 PVELYVRRA
+793 PTELYVRRA

-822 TTAFGNDARLS
+822 VTAFGNDARLS

-859 GLIWIPESAVA
+859 GLIWIPESAKVE
-870 VCETSSDSKGFKVL
+870 CETSSDSKDFNVL
-884 GYPITSSTPKNEI
+884 DKPITSSTPKNEI
-897 AGKLIN
+897 AGKL
-903 KTFSG
+903 KKVTFYG

-917 RPDNDSN
+917 RPDDNG
-924 DDGYVV
+924 DGYVV

-938 YETTAGTLEYKGY
+938 YETTAGTLKYEGY
-951 YYKPN
+951 YSKPKKDGQN
-956 NEKWPEKS
+956 VKWPEKS
-964 YIVYDGD
+964 YIVYDGN
-971 MYHLS
+971 MYNLS
-976 SDWGVKYATM
+976 SEWGVKYATM
-986 WYLKDPDPQNAS
+986 WFLKDPDPQNAS
-998 MSRTFVI
+998 MSRTFFI

-1020 IDNGKAETGR
+1020 MDNGMAETGR

>member
-34 SSKLEDFVTTS
+34 SSKLEDFVTTP

-78 ANGGDYSMKGILSN
+78 SNGGDYSMKGILSN

-98 ITEQVDGRHGETKN
+98 ITKQVDGRHPNGIWN

-139 REDITG
+139 RVNITG
-145 DGENIYKITGNR
+145 DKEFAYEITGNR

-164 GDSYKEWGRADAG
+164 GDSYKPWGRADAG

-183 TPQTHTVKDEK
+183 TEQTQTAEDEK
-194 GNDYTYTSY
+194 GNLYSYTSY
-203 TISNYDVTEYD
+203 TISNYDVTEHE
-214 DGTIKVNM
+214 DGTIKGNHWG
-222 YGWSDK
+222 YSDK
-228 GTKKVFLNYDLN
+228 GSKNVFLNYDLN
-240 EKKIKFNTT
+240 DNKIKFNTK

-264 AVKKL
+264 SVKKL

-332 NSFEYKKEKEVQTEA
+332 NSFVYNKEKEVQTEA

-379 WDTYRFLGGGDGAYK
+379 YDTFRFLGGDGEYTM
-394 ITVNEIKDE
+394 TVND
-403 TTNEITGRMLTATH
+403 GMLTVIRN
-417 AGDVYVSG
+417 GNVYVNG
-425 SPKTLSKDARDIGV
+425 SRKTFGKNGLVADDD
-439 STKGWPVPTNI
+439 GWPSSPTAI
-450 PCVSEDKYQLTLTAG
+450 PYVSDDKYQITLTAG
-465 KNLNASELD
+465 KNLNATELN
-474 IKFYTSK
+474 IKFYSSENRGDLTVNLTDKAK
-481 EWGELS
+481 E
-487 VSLINEATKYLMK
+487 YLMI
-500 SADGNIHYNDGI
+500 SEIEGMVGNIQYKSDI
-512 SLIENKD
+512 SLTQNKD
-519 YTFTLTKTGE
+519 YTFTLTKKTGDT
-529 SSYNLDFQEALN
+529 SYDLDFQEAVN
-541 EEATDDPDNNIFKIG
+541 AEAKDDEAKDDPDNNIFKIG
-556 EENTYAYKHN
+556 ESAYYKQN
-566 CLYIPSDAN
+566 CLYIPSN
-575 SYDIVDPFYFKKP
+575 MNLYKSFDPFYFKRP

-593 DAMWK
+593 DAMYK
-598 DWNETKRPWDFWR
+598 DWNETKKPWDFWR
-611 KYGKDFSAGIY
+611 EYGKDFSAGIY

-627 KQTITNL
+627 KQTIKNL
-634 PNGTYHVRCTAFN
+634 PKGTYHVRCTAFN

-669 KDKKADFDNKKS
+669 KDKKEAFEGKKS
-681 FMKEEAKTHLW
+681 LMKEEAKKHLW
-692 LEDAYDYQRLD
+692 LDDAYDYQRLD

-709 LLEENKDLFTVE
+709 FLEENKDLFTVE
-721 ISVKLENENE
+721 ISVKLETD
-731 NEKGN
+731 GS
-736 NTLVIE
+736 TLEIG

-772 VTYISANNAVE
+772 VTYISANNADE
-783 ANIDKYAYEQ
+783 RKIDKYAYEQ

-833 KLEGINPERPTQIK
+833 KLEGINPDRPTQIK
-847 FNYTS
+847 FNYTK

-870 VCETSSDSKGFKVL
+870 VCETSSVSKGFKVL
-884 GYPITSSTPKNEI
+884 GYPITSTTPKNEI

-903 KTFSG
+903 KKFYG

-930 FSNTVSKN
+930 FDNTVSKN
-938 YETTAGTLEYKGY
+938 YETTAGTLKYEGY
-951 YYKPN
+951 YYKPKKEDGN
-956 NEKWPEKS
+956 NESWPGGS
-964 YIVYDGD
+964 YIVYDGN
-971 MYHLS
+971 MYNLS
-976 SDWGVKYATM
+976 SEWGVKYATM
-986 WYLKDPDPQNAS
+986 WFLKDPDPQNAS

>member
-98 ITEQVDGRHGETKN
+98 ITKLVDERHPEGTSC

-139 REDITG
+139 RENITG
-145 DGENIYKITGNR
+145 DGTFAYKITGNR

-164 GDSYKEWGRADAG
+164 GDSYRPWGQADAG
-177 APNWIF
+177 APAWIF
-183 TPQTHTVKDEK
+183 TPQNNTAEDEK
-194 GNDYTYTSY
+194 GTPYTYTSY
-203 TISNYDVTEYD
+203 TISNYDVKEHD
-214 DGTIKVNM
+214 DGTIKGDWWG
-222 YGWSDK
+222 YSDK
-228 GTKKVFLNYDLN
+228 GSKNVFLNYDLS
-240 EKKIKFNTT
+240 EEKIKFNTK

-306 VKDPDDDQA
+306 VKDADDDQA

-326 KNVDYV
+326 KNVAYV
-332 NSFEYKKEKEVQTEA
+332 NSFVYNKENEVQTEA

-359 RSHTI
+359 RSHII

-394 ITVNEIKDE
+394 ITVDDK
-403 TTNEITGRMLTATH
+403 GMLTATH
-417 AGDVYVSG
+417 AGNVYVNG
-425 SPKTLSKDARDIGV
+425 SRKSFSKKAEEFKENLN
-439 STKGWPVPTNI
+439 SWYEQPTNI
-450 PCVSEDKYQLTLTAG
+450 PCVSEGKYQLTLTAG
-465 KNLNASELD
+465 KNLNAGELN
-474 IKFYTSK
+474 IKFYSSIG
-481 EWGELS
+481 WGNLS
-487 VSLINEATKYLMK
+487 VSLTDKAKEYLVISEVAGME
-500 SADGNIHYNDGI
+500 GNIQYKAGI

-519 YTFTLTKTGE
+519 YTFTLTKTGD

-541 EEATDDPDNNIFKIG
+541 EEAKDDPDNNIFKIG
-556 EENTYAYKHN
+556 EENTYTYKHN

-575 SYDIVDPFYFKKP
+575 SFERVDPFYFKKQ

-593 DAMWK
+593 DAMWH
-598 DWNETKRPWDFWR
+598 DWNDNKRPWDFWR

-731 NEKGN
+731 KGN

-772 VTYISANNAVE
+772 VTYISANNAVD
-783 ANIDKYAYEQ
+783 ANIDRYAYEQ

-870 VCETSSDSKGFKVL
+870 VCETSSESKDFKVL
-884 GYPITSSTPKNEI
+884 KEAITSDTPKNQI

-917 RPDNDSN
+917 RPDNDR
-924 DDGYVV
+924 DGCVV
-930 FSNTVSKN
+930 FDNIVSKN
-938 YETTAGTLEYKGY
+938 YETTAGTLAYEGY
-951 YYKPN
+951 YYKPKKDGN
-956 NEKWPEKS
+956 NELWPGGS

>member
-24 KLDEILWSKH
+24 KLDEILWPKH
-34 SSKLEDFVTTS
+34 SSKLADFVTS
-45 EDIKNGKIKYVLLFN
+45 QDDIKNGKIKYVLLFN
-60 RSAARA
+60 RSAAQ
-66 EGNGVGR
+66 NGVGR

-78 ANGGDYSMKGILSN
+78 TNGGNYSMKGILSN

-98 ITEQVDGRHGETKN
+98 ITEQVDGRHGATKN

-118 TKNLAEKGLGNCVS
+118 IKNLAEKGLGNCVS

-139 REDITG
+139 REAIIG
-145 DGENIYKITGNR
+145 DSIFAYKITGNR
-157 ESVFMDR
+157 DCVYMDR
-164 GDSYKEWGRADAG
+164 GGSYKPWGQADAG

-183 TPQTHTVKDEK
+183 TPKTNTATDEN
-194 GNDYTYTSY
+194 GMQYTYTSY
-203 TISNYDVTEYD
+203 TISNYDVKED
-214 DGTIKVNM
+214 ADGTIKGDHWG
-222 YGWSDK
+222 YSDRGSK
-228 GTKKVFLNYDLN
+228 NVFLNYDLN
-240 EKKIKFNTT
+240 ENKIKFNTK
-249 QADEWCVILETEYSQ
+249 QEDEWCIILETEYSQ
-264 AVKKL
+264 AVRGML
-269 VENSYTEV
+269 ENSYTDV

-299 DKDGNPV
+299 GKDGNPV
-306 VKDPDDDQA
+306 VKDPNDDQA
-315 QNLGKIITGPQ
+315 LNLGKIITGPQ
-326 KNVDYV
+326 KNENYV
-332 NSFEYKKEKEVQTEA
+332 NSFVYNKADEVQTEA
-347 TVRKNVKELLAY
+347 TVKKNVKELLAY
-359 RSHTI
+359 RSHII
-364 GAGRLEQKIYQRYNV
+364 GAERLEQKIYQRYNV

-394 ITVNEIKDE
+394 ITVDDK
-403 TTNEITGRMLTATH
+403 GMLTATH

-425 SPKTLSKDARDIGV
+425 SLKTLSKDARDIGKDDK
-439 STKGWPVPTNI
+439 TGWPDPTNI
-450 PCVSEDKYQLTLTAG
+450 PCVSEGKYQLTLTAG
-465 KNLNASELD
+465 KNLNANELN
-474 IKFYTSK
+474 IKFVSSK
-481 EWGELS
+481 EWGKLS
-487 VSLINEATKYLMK
+487 VSLTDKAAEYLMI
-500 SADGNIHYNDGI
+500 SEVDGMVGNIQYKEGK
-512 SLIENKD
+512 SLTPNKD

-541 EEATDDPDNNIFKIG
+541 EEAKDDPDNNIFKIG
-556 EENTYAYKHN
+556 EENTYTYKHN

-575 SYDIVDPFYFKKP
+575 SFEKVDPFYFKKQ

-598 DWNETKRPWDFWR
+598 DWNETKRPWEFW
-611 KYGKDFSAGIY
+611 KEYGKDFSAGIY

-627 KQTITNL
+627 KQTIKNL
-634 PNGTYHVRCTAFN
+634 PKGTYHVRCTAFN

-669 KDKKADFDNKKS
+669 KDKKEAFEDKKRS
-681 FMKEEAKTHLW
+681 MKEEAKKHLW
-692 LEDAYDYQRLD
+692 LEDAYDYQGLD
-703 VIAAAQ
+703 VIAAAK

-721 ISVKLENENE
+721 ISVKLETD
-731 NEKGN
+731 GS
-736 NTLVIE
+736 TLEIG
-742 FGNENTSET
+742 FGNENTDET

-772 VTYISANNAVE
+772 VTYISANNADVE
-783 ANIDKYAYEQ
+783 KIDKYAYEQ

-814 FDIDEENV
+814 FDIEEENV
-822 TTAFGNDARLS
+822 TTAFGNGARLS

-870 VCETSSDSKGFKVL
+870 VCETSSDSKDFKVL
-884 GYPITSSTPKNEI
+884 KEAITSTTPKKEI
-897 AGKLIN
+897 AGKL
-903 KTFSG
+903 TDVRYYG

-917 RPDNDSN
+917 RPDNN
-924 DDGYVV
+924 GDGLVE
-930 FSNTVSKN
+930 FSSIVSKN
-938 YETTAGTLEYKGY
+938 YTTAPGTLEYEGY
-951 YYKPN
+951 YCKPKNGQN
-956 NEKWPEKS
+956 NEMWPGGS

-986 WYLKDPDPQNAS
+986 WYLKDHQDTS
-998 MSRTFVI
+998 LSRTFVI

-1020 IDNGKAETGR
+1020 IDNGMAETGR

>member
-1 MKRKLLYLVSLL
+1 M
-13 SLVCIQSVKGQ
+13 
-24 KLDEILWSKH
+24 
-34 SSKLEDFVTTS
+34 
-45 EDIKNGKIKYVLLFN
+45 
-60 RSAARA
+60 
-66 EGNGVGR
+66 
-73 NNAFL
+73 
-78 ANGGDYSMKGILSN
+78 
-92 IGNRFY
+92 
-98 ITEQVDGRHGETKN
+98 
-112 YNIHSN
+112 
-118 TKNLAEKGLGNCVS
+118 
-132 INLDEES
+132 
-139 REDITG
+139 
-145 DGENIYKITGNR
+145 
-157 ESVFMDR
+157 
-164 GDSYKEWGRADAG
+164 
-177 APNWIF
+177 
-183 TPQTHTVKDEK
+183 
-194 GNDYTYTSY
+194 
-203 TISNYDVTEYD
+203 
-214 DGTIKVNM
+214 
-222 YGWSDK
+222 
-228 GTKKVFLNYDLN
+228 
-240 EKKIKFNTT
+240 
-249 QADEWCVILETEYSQ
+249 
-264 AVKKL
+264 

-299 DKDGNPV
+299 DKDGYPV
-306 VKDPDDDQA
+306 VKDADDDQA

-332 NSFEYKKEKEVQTEA
+332 NSFVYNKEKEVQTEA

-379 WDTYRFLGGGDGAYK
+379 YETYKFLGVDGEYTM
-394 ITVNEIKDE
+394 TVND
-403 TTNEITGRMLTATH
+403 GMLTVIRN
-417 AGDVYVSG
+417 GNVYVNG
-425 SPKTLSKDARDIGV
+425 SRKTFGKNGLVADDNDWPSSPTAIPYV
-439 STKGWPVPTNI
+439 SDG
-450 PCVSEDKYQLTLTAG
+450 KYQITLTAG
-465 KNLNASELD
+465 KNINATELN
-474 IKFYTSK
+474 IKFYSSENRGDLTVNLTDKAK
-481 EWGELS
+481 EYLVIS
-487 VSLINEATKYLMK
+487 EAEGM
-500 SADGNIHYNDGI
+500 AGNIQYKSGK
-512 SLIENKD
+512 SLTENKD
-519 YTFTLTKTGE
+519 YTFTLTKKTGDT
-529 SSYNLDFQEALN
+529 SYELDFQEAVN
-541 EEATDDPDNNIFKIG
+541 AEAKDDEAKEDPDNNIFKIG
-556 EENTYAYKHN
+556 ESAYYKQN
-566 CLYIPSDAN
+566 YLYIPSDIN
-575 SYDIVDPFYFKKP
+575 SYKSVDPFYFKRP

-593 DAMWK
+593 DAMYK

-669 KDKKADFDNKKS
+669 KEKKADFDNKKS

-721 ISVKLENENE
+721 ISVKLENE

-833 KLEGINPERPTQIK
+833 KLEGINPDRPTQIK
-847 FNYTS
+847 FNYTK

-884 GYPITSSTPKNEI
+884 GEAITSDTPKNQI

-903 KTFSG
+903 KTFYG

-917 RPDNDSN
+917 RPDNDIN
-924 DDGYVV
+924 DDGRVELN
-930 FSNTVSKN
+930 NTVSKN

-951 YYKPN
+951 YFKPKTDPDN
-956 NEKWPEKS
+956 GKWPEGS
-964 YIVYDGD
+964 YIVYEGD

-986 WYLKDPDPQNAS
+986 WYLKDPQDTY

-1020 IDNGKAETGR
+1020 IDNGMDETGR

>member
-24 KLDEILWSKH
+24 KLDEILWPKH
-34 SSKLEDFVTTS
+34 SSKLADFVTS
-45 EDIKNGKIKYVLLFN
+45 QDDIKNGKIKYVLLFN
-60 RSAARA
+60 RSAAQ
-66 EGNGVGR
+66 NGVGR

-78 ANGGDYSMKGILSN
+78 TNGGNYSMKGILSN

-98 ITEQVDGRHGETKN
+98 ITEQVDGRHGATKN

-118 TKNLAEKGLGNCVS
+118 IKNLAEKGLGNCVS

-139 REDITG
+139 RDPITG
-145 DGENIYKITGNR
+145 DGTYAYKITGNR
-157 ESVFMDR
+157 ECVYMDR
-164 GDSYKEWGRADAG
+164 GDSYKPWGQADAG

-183 TPQTHTVKDEK
+183 TPKTNTATDEN

-203 TISNYDVTEYD
+203 TISNYDVKED
-214 DGTIKVNM
+214 ADGTIKGDHWG
-222 YGWSDK
+222 YSDRGSK
-228 GTKKVFLNYDLN
+228 NVFLNYDLN
-240 EKKIKFNTT
+240 EKKIKFNTK
-249 QADEWCVILETEYSQ
+249 QEDEWCIILETEYSQ
-264 AVKKL
+264 AVKEML
-269 VENSYTEV
+269 ENSYTDV

-285 FNRFNTFATEWVAL
+285 FNRFNTFATEWIAL
-299 DKDGNPV
+299 DKDGTPV
-306 VKDPDDDQA
+306 VKDADDDQA
-315 QNLGKIITGPQ
+315 LNLGRIITGPK
-326 KNVDYV
+326 KNADYV
-332 NSFEYKKEKEVQTEA
+332 NSFVYKKENEVQTEA
-347 TVRKNVKELLAY
+347 TVKKNVKELLAY
-359 RSHTI
+359 RSHII
-364 GAGRLEQKIYQRYNV
+364 GAERLEQKIYQRYNV

-512 SLIENKD
+512 SLIKNKD
-519 YTFTLTKTGE
+519 YTFTLTKTGK
-529 SSYNLDFQEALN
+529 SSYNLDFQEDLN

-598 DWNETKRPWDFWR
+598 DWNETKRPWEFW
-611 KYGKDFSAGIY
+611 KEYGKDFSAGIY

-627 KQTITNL
+627 KQTIKNL
-634 PNGTYHVRCTAFN
+634 PKGTYHVRCTAFN

-669 KDKKADFDNKKS
+669 KDKKEAFEGKKRI
-681 FMKEEAKTHLW
+681 MKEEAKSHLW
-692 LEDAYDYQRLD
+692 LDENAYDYQGLD

-721 ISVKLENENE
+721 ISVKLETD
-731 NEKGN
+731 GS
-736 NTLVIE
+736 TLEIG
-742 FGNENTSET
+742 FGNENTDET
-751 GAFNYPVFADNFQVF
+751 DAFNYPVFADNFQVF

-772 VTYISANNAVE
+772 VTYISANNADDG
-783 ANIDKYAYEQ
+783 NIDRYAYEQ

-814 FDIDEENV
+814 FDIEEENV
-822 TTAFGNDARLS
+822 TTAFGNGARLS

-870 VCETSSDSKGFKVL
+870 VCETSSVSKGFKVL
-884 GYPITSSTPKNEI
+884 KEAITSTTPKNQI

-903 KTFSG
+903 KTFYG

-917 RPDNDSN
+917 RPDDNG
-924 DDGYVV
+924 DGLVE
-930 FSNTVSKN
+930 FSSIVSKN
-938 YETTAGTLEYKGY
+938 YTTAAGTLEYEGY
-951 YYKPN
+951 YSKPKEGGN
-956 NEKWPEKS
+956 NEKWPGQS
-964 YIVYDGD
+964 YIVYEGD

-986 WYLKDPDPQNAS
+986 WFLKDPQDTY

-1020 IDNGKAETGR
+1020 IDNGMAETGR

>member
-34 SSKLEDFVTTS
+34 SSKLEDFVTTP

-98 ITEQVDGRHGETKN
+98 ITKQVDGRHPNGIWN

-139 REDITG
+139 RVNITG
-145 DGENIYKITGNR
+145 DKEFAYEITGNR

-164 GDSYKEWGRADAG
+164 GDSYKPWGQADAG

-183 TPQTHTVKDEK
+183 TEQTQTAEDEK
-194 GNDYTYTSY
+194 GNLYSYTSY
-203 TISNYDVTEYD
+203 TISNYDVTEHE
-214 DGTIKVNM
+214 DGTIKGNHWG
-222 YGWSDK
+222 YSDK
-228 GTKKVFLNYDLN
+228 GKNNVFLNYDLN
-240 EKKIKFNTT
+240 EKKIKFNTK
-249 QADEWCVILETEYSQ
+249 QPDEWCIILETEYSQ
-264 AVKKL
+264 SVKKL

-306 VKDPDDDQA
+306 VKDADDDQA

-332 NSFEYKKEKEVQTEA
+332 NSFVYNKEKEVQTEA

-379 WDTYRFLGGGDGAYK
+379 YETYKFLGVDGEYTM
-394 ITVNEIKDE
+394 TVND
-403 TTNEITGRMLTATH
+403 GMLTVIRN
-417 AGDVYVSG
+417 GNVYVNG
-425 SPKTLSKDARDIGV
+425 SRKTFGKNGLVADDNDWPSSPTAIPYV
-439 STKGWPVPTNI
+439 SDG
-450 PCVSEDKYQLTLTAG
+450 KYQITLTAG
-465 KNLNASELD
+465 KNLNATELN
-474 IKFYTSK
+474 IKFYSSENRGDLTVNLTDKAK
-481 EWGELS
+481 EYLVIS
-487 VSLINEATKYLMK
+487 EAEGM
-500 SADGNIHYNDGI
+500 AGNIQYKSGK
-512 SLIENKD
+512 SLTENKD
-519 YTFTLTKTGE
+519 YTFTLTKKTGDT
-529 SSYNLDFQEALN
+529 SYELDFQEAVN
-541 EEATDDPDNNIFKIG
+541 AEAKDDEAKEDPDNNIFKIG
-556 EENTYAYKHN
+556 ESAYYKQN
-566 CLYIPSDAN
+566 YLYIPSDIN
-575 SYDIVDPFYFKKP
+575 SYKSVDPFYFKKP
-588 NETAS
+588 NEKAS
-593 DAMWK
+593 DAMYK

-692 LEDAYDYQRLD
+692 LDDAYDYQRLD

-772 VTYISANNAVE
+772 VTYISANNAVD
-783 ANIDKYAYEQ
+783 ANIDRYAYEQ

-870 VCETSSDSKGFKVL
+870 VCETSSESKDFKVL
-884 GYPITSSTPKNEI
+884 KEAITSDTPKNQI

-903 KTFSG
+903 KTFYG

-917 RPDNDSN
+917 RPDNDR
-924 DDGYVV
+924 DGCVV
-930 FSNTVSKN
+930 FDNIVSKN

-951 YYKPN
+951 YYKPKNGQN

-986 WYLKDPDPQNAS
+986 WYLKDPQDTY

-1020 IDNGKAETGR
+1020 IDNGMDETGR

>member
-34 SSKLEDFVTTS
+34 SSKLEDFVTTP

-78 ANGGDYSMKGILSN
+78 SNGGDYSMKGILSN

-98 ITEQVDGRHGETKN
+98 ITKLVDKRHPEGTSC

-139 REDITG
+139 RDAITG
-145 DGENIYKITGNR
+145 DTIFAYKITGNR

-164 GDSYKEWGRADAG
+164 GDSYKEWGKADAG
-177 APNWIF
+177 APAWIF
-183 TPQTHTVKDEK
+183 TPQNNTAEDEK
-194 GNDYTYTSY
+194 GTPYTYTSY
-203 TISNYDVTEYD
+203 TISNYDVKEHD
-214 DGTIKVNM
+214 DGTIKGDWWG
-222 YGWSDK
+222 YSDRGK
-228 GTKKVFLNYDLN
+228 HNVFLNYDLD
-240 EKKIKFNTT
+240 EKKIKFNTK

-264 AVKKL
+264 SVKKL

-306 VKDPDDDQA
+306 VKDADDDQA

-332 NSFEYKKEKEVQTEA
+332 NSFVYNKENEVQTEA

-379 WDTYRFLGGGDGAYK
+379 YETYKFLGVDGEYTM
-394 ITVNEIKDE
+394 TVND
-403 TTNEITGRMLTATH
+403 GMLTVIRN
-417 AGDVYVSG
+417 GNVYVNG
-425 SPKTLSKDARDIGV
+425 SRKTFGKNGLVADDNDWPSSPTAIPYV
-439 STKGWPVPTNI
+439 SDG
-450 PCVSEDKYQLTLTAG
+450 KYQITLTAG
-465 KNLNASELD
+465 KNLNATELN
-474 IKFYTSK
+474 IKFYSSENRGDLTVNLTDKAK
-481 EWGELS
+481 EYLVIS
-487 VSLINEATKYLMK
+487 EAEGM
-500 SADGNIHYNDGI
+500 AGNIQYKSGK

-519 YTFTLTKTGE
+519 YTFTLTKKTGDT
-529 SSYNLDFQEALN
+529 SYELDFQEAVN
-541 EEATDDPDNNIFKIG
+541 AEAKDDEAKEDPDNNIFKIG
-556 EENTYAYKHN
+556 ESAYYKQN
-566 CLYIPSDAN
+566 YLYIPSDIN
-575 SYDIVDPFYFKKP
+575 SYKSVDPFYFKKP
-588 NETAS
+588 NEKAS
-593 DAMWK
+593 DAMYK

-692 LEDAYDYQRLD
+692 LDDAYDYQRLD

-772 VTYISANNAVE
+772 VTYISANNAVD
-783 ANIDKYAYEQ
+783 ANIDRYAYEQ

-870 VCETSSDSKGFKVL
+870 VCETSSESKDFKVL
-884 GYPITSSTPKNEI
+884 KEAITSDTPKNQI

-903 KTFSG
+903 KTFYG

-917 RPDNDSN
+917 RPDNDR
-924 DDGYVV
+924 DGCVV
-930 FSNTVSKN
+930 FDNIVSKN

-951 YYKPN
+951 YYKPKNGQN

-986 WYLKDPDPQNAS
+986 WYLKDPQDTY

-1020 IDNGKAETGR
+1020 IDNGMDETGR

>member
-34 SSKLEDFVTTS
+34 SSTLDKFVTTQD
-45 EDIKNGKIKYVLLFN
+45 EIKNGNIKYVLLFN

-78 ANGGDYSMKGILSN
+78 ANGGNYSMKGILSN

-98 ITEQVDGRHGETKN
+98 ITEQVDNRKPADGPSN

-118 TKNLAEKGLGNCVS
+118 IKNLAEKGLGNCVS

-139 REDITG
+139 REAIT
-145 DGENIYKITGNR
+145 DDEIFAYKITGNR

-164 GDSYKEWGRADAG
+164 GDSYKPWGKSDAG

-183 TPQTHTVKDEK
+183 TPQTNTAKDEN

-203 TISNYDVTEYD
+203 TISNYDVRED
-214 DGTIKVNM
+214 EDGTIK
-222 YGWSDK
+222 GDHWGFSDRGSK
-228 GTKKVFLNYDLN
+228 NVFLNYDLN

-249 QADEWCVILETEYSQ
+249 QEDEWCIILETEYSQ
-264 AVKKL
+264 AVRGML
-269 VENSYTEV
+269 ENSYTEV

-285 FNRFNTFATEWVAL
+285 FNRFNTFATEWIAL
-299 DKDGNPV
+299 DKDGHPV
-306 VKDPDDDQA
+306 VKDADDDQA
-315 QNLGKIITGPQ
+315 LNLGRIITGPK

-332 NSFEYKKEKEVQTEA
+332 NSFEYKKENEVQTEA

-359 RSHTI
+359 RSHII

-379 WDTYRFLGGGDGAYK
+379 YGTYKFLGGDGEYTM
-394 ITVNEIKDE
+394 TVND
-403 TTNEITGRMLTATH
+403 GMLTANPV
-417 AGDVYVSG
+417 GNVYVSG
-425 SPKTLSKDARDIGV
+425 SPKTFSKNAEDIG
-439 STKGWPVPTNI
+439 TENTDWPNPTNI
-450 PCVSEDKYQLTLTAG
+450 PCVSENEGKYQLTLTAG
-465 KNLNASELD
+465 KNLNTNELN
-474 IKFYTSK
+474 IKFYSSAN
-481 EWGELS
+481 WGDLS
-487 VSLINEATKYLMK
+487 VSLTDKAKEYLLISEVEGMV
-500 SADGNIHYNDGI
+500 GNIQYNYTDNGKVP
-512 SLIENKD
+512 LTQNKD
-519 YTFTLTKTGE
+519 YTFTLTKKGD
-529 SSYNLDFQEALN
+529 SYELDFQEAPD
-541 EEATDDPDNNIFKIG
+541 EEAKDDPDSNIFKIG
-556 EENTYAYKHN
+556 ENNTYKHN
-566 CLYIPSDAN
+566 CLYIPSDMN
-575 SYDIVDPFYFKKP
+575 SYQRVDPFYFKKP

-598 DWNETKRPWDFWR
+598 DWNDTKRPWEFW
-611 KYGKDFSAGIY
+611 KEYGKDFSAGIY

-627 KQTITNL
+627 KQTIKNL

-669 KDKKADFDNKKS
+669 KDKKADFDTKKS
-681 FMKEEAKTHLW
+681 FMKEKAKTHLW
-692 LEDAYDYQRLD
+692 LDDAYDYQRLD

-709 LLEENKDLFTVE
+709 FLEENKDLFTVE
-721 ISVKLENENE
+721 ISVKLETEE
-731 NEKGN
+731 EN
-736 NTLVIE
+736 NTLEIE
-742 FGNENTSET
+742 FGNENTNET
-751 GAFNYPVFADNFQVF
+751 DAFNYPVFADNFQVF
-766 YDNIEY
+766 YDNIKY
-772 VTYISANNAVE
+772 VTYISANNAGD
-783 ANIDKYAYEQ
+783 IDKYAYDQ
-793 PVELYVRRA
+793 PTELYVRRA

-822 TTAFGNDARLS
+822 VTAFGNDARLS

-859 GLIWIPESAVA
+859 GLIWIPESAKVE
-870 VCETSSDSKGFKVL
+870 CETSSDSKDFNVL
-884 GYPITSSTPKNEI
+884 DKPITSSTPKNEI
-897 AGKLIN
+897 AGKL
-903 KTFSG
+903 KKVTFYG

-917 RPDNDSN
+917 RPDDN
-924 DDGYVV
+924 DDGRVV
-930 FSNTVSKN
+930 FDNIVSNN
-938 YETTAGTLEYKGY
+938 YTTAAGTLEYEGY
-951 YYKPN
+951 YCKPKKDGN
-956 NEKWPEKS
+956 NESWPGQS

-998 MSRTFVI
+998 MSRTFFI

-1020 IDNGKAETGR
+1020 IDNGMAETGR

>member
-24 KLDEILWSKH
+24 KLDEILWPKH
-34 SSKLEDFVTTS
+34 SSKLADFVTS
-45 EDIKNGKIKYVLLFN
+45 QDDIKNGKIKYVLLFN
-60 RSAARA
+60 RSAAQ
-66 EGNGVGR
+66 NGVGR

-78 ANGGDYSMKGILSN
+78 TNGGNYSMKGILSN

-98 ITEQVDGRHGETKN
+98 ITQQVDGRHPDGTLN

-118 TKNLAEKGLGNCVS
+118 IKNLAEKGLGNCVS

-139 REDITG
+139 REAITG
-145 DGENIYKITGNR
+145 DGTYAYKITGNR
-157 ESVFMDR
+157 ECVYIDR
-164 GDSYKEWGRADAG
+164 GDSYKPWGQADAG

-183 TPQTHTVKDEK
+183 TPKTNTATDEN

-203 TISNYDVTEYD
+203 TISNYDVKED
-214 DGTIKVNM
+214 ADGTIKGDHWG
-222 YGWSDK
+222 YSDRGSK
-228 GTKKVFLNYDLN
+228 NVFLNYDLN
-240 EKKIKFNTT
+240 EKKIKFNTK
-249 QADEWCVILETEYSQ
+249 QEDEWCIILETEYSQ
-264 AVKKL
+264 AVKEML
-269 VENSYTEV
+269 ENSYTDV

-285 FNRFNTFATEWVAL
+285 FNRFNTFATEWIAL
-299 DKDGNPV
+299 DKDGTPV
-306 VKDPDDDQA
+306 VKDADDDQA
-315 QNLGKIITGPQ
+315 LNLGRIITGPK
-326 KNVDYV
+326 KNENYV
-332 NSFEYKKEKEVQTEA
+332 NSFVYKKENEVQTES
-347 TVRKNVKELLAY
+347 TVKKNVKELLAY
-359 RSHTI
+359 RSHII
-364 GAGRLEQKIYQRYNV
+364 GAERLEQKIYQRYNV

-394 ITVNEIKDE
+394 ITVDDK
-403 TTNEITGRMLTATH
+403 GMLTATH
-417 AGDVYVSG
+417 AGNVYVNG
-425 SPKTLSKDARDIGV
+425 SRKSFSKKAEEFKENLN
-439 STKGWPVPTNI
+439 SWYEQPTNI
-450 PCVSEDKYQLTLTAG
+450 PCVSEGKYQLTLTAG
-465 KNLNASELD
+465 KNLNAGELN
-474 IKFYTSK
+474 IKFYSSI
-481 EWGELS
+481 GLGNLS
-487 VSLINEATKYLMK
+487 VSLTDKAKEYLVISEVAGME
-500 SADGNIHYNDGI
+500 GNIQYKAGI

-519 YTFTLTKTGE
+519 YTFTLTKTGD

-541 EEATDDPDNNIFKIG
+541 EEAKDDPDNNIFKIG
-556 EENTYAYKHN
+556 EENTYTYKHN

-575 SYDIVDPFYFKKP
+575 SFERVDPFYFKKQ

-598 DWNETKRPWDFWR
+598 DWNETKRPWEFW
-611 KYGKDFSAGIY
+611 KEYGKDFSAGIY

-627 KQTITNL
+627 KQTIKNL
-634 PNGTYHVRCTAFN
+634 PKGTYHVRCTAFN

-657 KVNGKEILLPLL
+657 KVNEKEILLPLL

-681 FMKEEAKTHLW
+681 FMKQKAKDHLW
-692 LEDAYDYQRLD
+692 LEDAYDYQGLD

-721 ISVKLENENE
+721 ISVKLETD
-731 NEKGN
+731 GS
-736 NTLVIE
+736 TLEIG
-742 FGNENTSET
+742 FGNENTDET
-751 GAFNYPVFADNFQVF
+751 DAFNYPVFADNFQVF

-772 VTYISANNAVE
+772 VTYISANNADVE
-783 ANIDKYAYEQ
+783 KIDKYAYEQ

-814 FDIDEENV
+814 FDIEEENV
-822 TTAFGNDARLS
+822 TTAFGNGARLS

-847 FNYTS
+847 FNYTK
-852 TLKAGEC
+852 TLEAGEC

-870 VCETSSDSKGFKVL
+870 VCETSSDSKVFKVL
-884 GYPITSSTPKNEI
+884 KEAITSTTPKNQI
-897 AGKLIN
+897 ANKL
-903 KTFSG
+903 TDVRYYG

-924 DDGYVV
+924 GDGCVV
-930 FSNTVSKN
+930 FSNTVFKN
-938 YETTAGTLEYKGY
+938 YTTAVGTLEYEGY
-951 YYKPN
+951 YCKPKKDGN
-956 NEKWPEKS
+956 NVSWPEKS
-964 YIVYDGD
+964 YIVYEGD

-986 WYLKDPDPQNAS
+986 WYLKDHLNPS

-1020 IDNGKAETGR
+1020 IDNGMAETGR

>member
-34 SSKLEDFVTTS
+34 SSNIDDIVTKP
-45 EDIKNGKIKYVLLFN
+45 EDIESGNIKYVLLFN

-98 ITEQVDGRHGETKN
+98 ITEQVDDRPPHETKK

-139 REDITG
+139 REDIIGGG
-145 DGENIYKITGNR
+145 DYIYKITGNR

-164 GDSYKEWGRADAG
+164 GDSYKPWGRADAG

-183 TPQTHTVKDEK
+183 TPQTHTAEDEK
-194 GNDYTYTSY
+194 GTPYEYTSY
-203 TISNYDVTEYD
+203 TISNHDVTED
-214 DGTIKVNM
+214 GDGTIKGNKWG
-222 YGWSDK
+222 YSDTGSK
-228 GTKKVFLNYDLN
+228 DVFLNYDLD
-240 EKKIKFNTT
+240 EKKIKFNTK
-249 QADEWCVILETEYSQ
+249 QADEWCIILETEYSQ
-264 AVKKL
+264 SVKKL

-332 NSFEYKKEKEVQTEA
+332 NSFVYNKEKEVQTEA

-379 WDTYRFLGGGDGAYK
+379 YETYKFLGVDGEYTM
-394 ITVNEIKDE
+394 TVND
-403 TTNEITGRMLTATH
+403 GMLTVIRN
-417 AGDVYVSG
+417 GNVYVNG
-425 SPKTLSKDARDIGV
+425 SRKTFGKNGLVADDNDWPSSPTAIPYV
-439 STKGWPVPTNI
+439 SDG
-450 PCVSEDKYQLTLTAG
+450 KYQITLTAG
-465 KNLNASELD
+465 KNLNATELN
-474 IKFYTSK
+474 IKFYSSENRGDLTVNLTDKAK
-481 EWGELS
+481 EYLVIS
-487 VSLINEATKYLMK
+487 EAEGM
-500 SADGNIHYNDGI
+500 AGNIQYKSGK

-519 YTFTLTKTGE
+519 YTFTLTKKTGDT
-529 SSYNLDFQEALN
+529 SYELDFQEAVN
-541 EEATDDPDNNIFKIG
+541 AEAKDDEAKEDPDNNIFKIG
-556 EENTYAYKHN
+556 ESAYYKQN
-566 CLYIPSDAN
+566 YLYIPSDIN
-575 SYDIVDPFYFKKP
+575 SYKSVDPFYFKKP
-588 NETAS
+588 NEKAS
-593 DAMWK
+593 DAMYK

-731 NEKGN
+731 KGN

-772 VTYISANNAVE
+772 VTYISANNAVD
-783 ANIDKYAYEQ
+783 ANIDRYAYEQ

-870 VCETSSDSKGFKVL
+870 VCETSSESKDFKVL
-884 GYPITSSTPKNEI
+884 KEAITSDTPKNQI

-903 KTFSG
+903 KTFYG

-917 RPDNDSN
+917 RPDNDR
-924 DDGYVV
+924 DGCVV
-930 FSNTVSKN
+930 FDNIVSKN
-938 YETTAGTLEYKGY
+938 YETAAGTLEYKGY
-951 YYKPN
+951 YYKPKNGQN

>member
-34 SSKLEDFVTTS
+34 SSNIDDIVTKP
-45 EDIKNGKIKYVLLFN
+45 EDIESGNIKYVLLFN

-98 ITEQVDGRHGETKN
+98 ITKLVDKRHPEGTSC

-139 REDITG
+139 RENITG
-145 DGENIYKITGNR
+145 DGTFAYKITGNR

-164 GDSYKEWGRADAG
+164 GDSYRPWGQADAG
-177 APNWIF
+177 APAWIF
-183 TPQTHTVKDEK
+183 TPQNNTAEDEK
-194 GNDYTYTSY
+194 GTPYTYTSY
-203 TISNYDVTEYD
+203 TISNYDVKEHD
-214 DGTIKVNM
+214 DGTIKGDWWG
-222 YGWSDK
+222 YSDIGSK
-228 GTKKVFLNYDLN
+228 NVFLNYDLN
-240 EKKIKFNTT
+240 KKKIKFNTK
-249 QADEWCVILETEYSQ
+249 QEDEWCVILETEYSQ

-306 VKDPDDDQA
+306 VKDADDDQA

-332 NSFEYKKEKEVQTEA
+332 NTFEYNKEKEVQTEA

-379 WDTYRFLGGGDGAYK
+379 YDTFRFLGGDGEYN
-394 ITVNEIKDE
+394 ITVNDKE
-403 TTNEITGRMLTATH
+403 MLTATH
-417 AGDVYVSG
+417 AGDIYVSG
-425 SPKTLSKDARDIGV
+425 SPKTLSKDAGDIGV

-450 PCVSEDKYQLTLTAG
+450 PCVSEGKYQLTLTAG

-541 EEATDDPDNNIFKIG
+541 EEAKDDPDNNIFKIG
-556 EENTYAYKHN
+556 EKSAYKHN
-566 CLYIPSDAN
+566 CLYIPSN
-575 SYDIVDPFYFKKP
+575 MNLYKSVDPFYFKRP

-593 DAMWK
+593 DAMYK

-772 VTYISANNAVE
+772 VTYISANNAVD
-783 ANIDKYAYEQ
+783 ANIDRYAYEQ

-870 VCETSSDSKGFKVL
+870 VCETSSESKDFKVL
-884 GYPITSSTPKNEI
+884 KEAITSDTPKNQI

-903 KTFSG
+903 KTFYG

-917 RPDNDSN
+917 RPDNDR
-924 DDGYVV
+924 DGCVV
-930 FSNTVSKN
+930 FDNIVSKN

-951 YYKPN
+951 YCKPKKDGN
-956 NEKWPEKS
+956 NESWPGQS

-976 SDWGVKYATM
+976 SEWGVKYATM
-986 WYLKDPDPQNAS
+986 WFLKDPDPQNAS

>member
-98 ITEQVDGRHGETKN
+98 ITKQVDGRHPNGIWN

-139 REDITG
+139 RVNITG
-145 DGENIYKITGNR
+145 DKEFAYEITGNR

-164 GDSYKEWGRADAG
+164 GDSYKPWGQADAG

-183 TPQTHTVKDEK
+183 TEQTQTAEDEK
-194 GNDYTYTSY
+194 GNLYSYTSY
-203 TISNYDVTEYD
+203 TISNYDVTEHE
-214 DGTIKVNM
+214 DGTIKGNHWG
-222 YGWSDK
+222 YSDK
-228 GTKKVFLNYDLN
+228 GKNNVFLNYDLD
-240 EKKIKFNTT
+240 EKKIKFNTK
-249 QADEWCVILETEYSQ
+249 QADEWCIILETEYSQ
-264 AVKKL
+264 SVKKL

-326 KNVDYV
+326 KNVEYV
-332 NSFEYKKEKEVQTEA
+332 NSFVYNKEKEVQTEA

-379 WDTYRFLGGGDGAYK
+379 YDTFRFLGGDGEYTM
-394 ITVNEIKDE
+394 TVND
-403 TTNEITGRMLTATH
+403 GMLTVIRN
-417 AGDVYVSG
+417 GNVYVNG
-425 SPKTLSKDARDIGV
+425 SRKTFGKNGLVADDNDWPSSPTAIPYV
-439 STKGWPVPTNI
+439 SDG
-450 PCVSEDKYQLTLTAG
+450 KYQITLTAG
-465 KNLNASELD
+465 KNLNATELN
-474 IKFYTSK
+474 IKFYSSEKRGDLTVNLTDKAK
-481 EWGELS
+481 EYLVIS
-487 VSLINEATKYLMK
+487 EAEGM
-500 SADGNIHYNDGI
+500 AGNIQYKSGK
-512 SLIENKD
+512 SLTENKD
-519 YTFTLTKTGE
+519 YTFTLTKKTGDT
-529 SSYNLDFQEALN
+529 SYELDFQEAVN
-541 EEATDDPDNNIFKIG
+541 AEAKDDEAKDDPDNNIFKIG
-556 EENTYAYKHN
+556 ESAYYKQN
-566 CLYIPSDAN
+566 CLYIPSN
-575 SYDIVDPFYFKKP
+575 MNLYKSVDPFYFKRP

-593 DAMWK
+593 DAMYK

-669 KDKKADFDNKKS
+669 KEKKAEFDNKKS

-692 LEDAYDYQRLD
+692 LDDAYDYQRLD

-721 ISVKLENENE
+721 ISVKLENE

-814 FDIDEENV
+814 FDIEEENV
-822 TTAFGNDARLS
+822 TTAFGNGARLS

-870 VCETSSDSKGFKVL
+870 VCETSSESKDFKVL
-884 GYPITSSTPKNEI
+884 KEAITSDTPKNQI

-903 KTFSG
+903 KTFYG

-917 RPDNDSN
+917 RPDNDR
-924 DDGYVV
+924 DGCVV
-930 FSNTVSKN
+930 FDNIVSKN

-951 YYKPN
+951 YFKPKTDPDN
-956 NEKWPEKS
+956 GKWPEGS

-986 WYLKDPDPQNAS
+986 WFLKDPQDTY

-1020 IDNGKAETGR
+1020 IDNGMDETGR

>member
-34 SSKLEDFVTTS
+34 SSNIDDIVTKP
-45 EDIKNGKIKYVLLFN
+45 EDIESGNIKYVLLFN

-425 SPKTLSKDARDIGV
+425 SPKTLSKDAGDIGV

-519 YTFTLTKTGE
+519 YTFTLIKTGE

-721 ISVKLENENE
+721 ISVKLENE

-938 YETTAGTLEYKGY
+938 YKTDAGTLEYKGY
-951 YYKPN
+951 YYKPKN
-956 NEKWPEKS
+956 GQDNEKWPEGS

-986 WYLKDPDPQNAS
+986 WYLKDPQNAS

>member
-24 KLDEILWSKH
+24 KLDEILWPKH
-34 SSKLEDFVTTS
+34 SSKLADFVTS
-45 EDIKNGKIKYVLLFN
+45 QDDIKNGKIKYVLLFN
-60 RSAARA
+60 RSAAQ
-66 EGNGVGR
+66 NGVGR

-78 ANGGDYSMKGILSN
+78 TNGGNYSMKGILSN

-98 ITEQVDGRHGETKN
+98 ITEQVDGRHGATKN

-118 TKNLAEKGLGNCVS
+118 IKNLAEKGLGNCVS

-139 REDITG
+139 SEDITG
-145 DGENIYKITGNR
+145 DTIFAYKITGNR
-157 ESVFMDR
+157 ECVYMDR
-164 GDSYKEWGRADAG
+164 GDSYKQWRQSDAG

-183 TPQTHTVKDEK
+183 TPKTNTATDEN

-203 TISNYDVTEYD
+203 TISNFDVRED
-214 DGTIKVNM
+214 EDGTIKVDRWG
-222 YGWSDK
+222 YSDRGGK
-228 GTKKVFLNYDLN
+228 NVFLNYDLN

-249 QADEWCVILETEYSQ
+249 QEDEWCIILETEYSQ
-264 AVKKL
+264 AVRGML
-269 VENSYTEV
+269 ENSYTDV

-299 DKDGNPV
+299 DKDGNRV
-306 VKDPDDDQA
+306 VKDADDDQA
-315 QNLGKIITGPQ
+315 LNLGKIITGPQ
-326 KNVDYV
+326 KNENYV
-332 NSFEYKKEKEVQTEA
+332 NSFVYKKENEVQTEA
-347 TVRKNVKELLAY
+347 TVKKNVKELLAY
-359 RSHTI
+359 RSHII
-364 GAGRLEQKIYQRYNV
+364 GAERLEQKIYQRYNV
-379 WDTYRFLGGGDGAYK
+379 WDTYRFLGGDGEYTM
-394 ITVNEIKDE
+394 TVNDK
-403 TTNEITGRMLTATH
+403 MLTATPV
-417 AGDVYVSG
+417 GNVYVSG
-425 SPKTLSKDARDIGV
+425 SPKTFSKNAEDIG
-439 STKGWPVPTNI
+439 KENGINWPAPTNI
-450 PCVSEDKYQLTLTAG
+450 PCVSESEGKYQLTLTAG
-465 KNLNASELD
+465 KNLNTNELN
-474 IKFYTSK
+474 IKFYSSAS
-481 EWGELS
+481 WGDLS
-487 VSLINEATKYLMK
+487 VSLTDKAKEYLLISEVESMK
-500 SADGNIHYNDGI
+500 GNIQYKSGI
-512 SLIENKD
+512 SLTENKD
-519 YTFTLTKTGE
+519 YTFTLTKKGD
-529 SSYNLDFQEALN
+529 SYELDFQEALN
-541 EEATDDPDNNIFKIG
+541 EEAKDDPDNNIFKIG
-556 EENTYAYKHN
+556 EENTYTYKHN

-575 SYDIVDPFYFKKP
+575 SFEKVDPFYFKKQ
-588 NETAS
+588 NETAC

-598 DWNETKRPWDFWR
+598 DWNKTKRPWEFW
-611 KYGKDFSAGIY
+611 KEYGKDFSAGIY

-627 KQTITNL
+627 KQTIKNL
-634 PNGTYHVRCTAFN
+634 PKGTYHVRCTAFN

-657 KVNGKEILLPLL
+657 KVNEKEILLPLL
-669 KDKKADFDNKKS
+669 KDKKAAFEDKKRS
-681 FMKEEAKTHLW
+681 MKEEAKSHLW
-692 LEDAYDYQRLD
+692 LDENAYDYQGLD

-721 ISVKLENENE
+721 ISVKLETD
-731 NEKGN
+731 GS
-736 NTLVIE
+736 TLEIG
-742 FGNENTSET
+742 FGNENTDET
-751 GAFNYPVFADNFQVF
+751 DAFNYPVFADNFQVF

-772 VTYISANNAVE
+772 VTYISANNAVDG
-783 ANIDKYAYEQ
+783 NIDRYAYEQ

-814 FDIDEENV
+814 FDIEEENV
-822 TTAFGNDARLS
+822 TTAFGNGARLS

-847 FNYTS
+847 FNYTK
-852 TLKAGEC
+852 TLEAGEC

-870 VCETSSDSKGFKVL
+870 VCETSSVSKGFKVL
-884 GYPITSSTPKNEI
+884 KEAITSTTPKNQI

-903 KTFSG
+903 KTFYG

-917 RPDNDSN
+917 RPDDNG
-924 DDGYVV
+924 DGLVE
-930 FSNTVSKN
+930 FSSIVSKN
-938 YETTAGTLEYKGY
+938 YTTTAGTLEYVGY
-951 YYKPN
+951 YFKPKKEGN
-956 NEKWPEKS
+956 NEKWPKDS

-976 SDWGVKYATM
+976 TDWGVKYATM

>member
-228 GTKKVFLNYDLN
+228 GTKKVFLNYDLS
-240 EKKIKFNTT
+240 EEKIKFNTT

-264 AVKKL
+264 SVKKL

-306 VKDPDDDQA
+306 VKDADDDQA

-332 NSFEYKKEKEVQTEA
+332 NSFVYNKENEVQTEA

-379 WDTYRFLGGGDGAYK
+379 YETYKFLGVDGEYTM
-394 ITVNEIKDE
+394 TVND
-403 TTNEITGRMLTATH
+403 GMLTVIRN
-417 AGDVYVSG
+417 GNVYVNG
-425 SPKTLSKDARDIGV
+425 SRKTFGKNGLVADDNDWPSSPTAIPYV
-439 STKGWPVPTNI
+439 SDG
-450 PCVSEDKYQLTLTAG
+450 KYQITLTAG
-465 KNLNASELD
+465 KNLNATELN
-474 IKFYTSK
+474 IKFYSSENRGDLTVNLTDKAK
-481 EWGELS
+481 EYLVIS
-487 VSLINEATKYLMK
+487 EAEGM
-500 SADGNIHYNDGI
+500 AGNIQYKSGK
-512 SLIENKD
+512 SLTENKD
-519 YTFTLTKTGE
+519 YTFTLTKKTGDT
-529 SSYNLDFQEALN
+529 SYELDFQEAVN
-541 EEATDDPDNNIFKIG
+541 AEAKDDEAKEDPDNNIFKI
-556 EENTYAYKHN
+556 EESAYYKQN
-566 CLYIPSDAN
+566 YLYIPSDIN
-575 SYDIVDPFYFKKP
+575 SYKSVDPFYFKKP
-588 NETAS
+588 NEKAS

-681 FMKEEAKTHLW
+681 FMKGEAKTHLW
-692 LEDAYDYQRLD
+692 LDDAYDYQRLD

-721 ISVKLENENE
+721 ISVKLENE

-772 VTYISANNAVE
+772 VTYISANNADVLK
-783 ANIDKYAYEQ
+783 IDKYAYEQ

-833 KLEGINPERPTQIK
+833 KLEGINPDRPTQIK
-847 FNYTS
+847 FNYTK

-870 VCETSSDSKGFKVL
+870 VCETSSDSKDFKVL
-884 GYPITSSTPKNEI
+884 KEAIPSDTPKNQI
-897 AGKLIN
+897 ATKLTN
-903 KTFSG
+903 VTFYG

-924 DDGYVV
+924 GDGCVV
-930 FSNTVSKN
+930 FDNTVSKN
-938 YETTAGTLEYKGY
+938 YETTAGTLEYEGY
-951 YYKPN
+951 YCKPKKEDGN
-956 NEKWPEKS
+956 NNPWPGGS
-964 YIVYDGD
+964 YIVYDGN
-971 MYHLS
+971 MYNLS
-976 SDWGVKYATM
+976 SEWGVKYATM
-986 WYLKDPDPQNAS
+986 WFLKDPDPQNAS

-1020 IDNGKAETGR
+1020 IDNGMDETGR

>member
-34 SSKLEDFVTTS
+34 SSTLEDFVTS
-45 EDIKNGKIKYVLLFN
+45 QKDIKNGKIKYVLLFN

-66 EGNGVGR
+66 EENGVGR

-78 ANGGDYSMKGILSN
+78 ANGGNYSMKGILSN

-98 ITEQVDGRHGETKN
+98 ITEQADNRCPADGPKN

-139 REDITG
+139 REEITG
-145 DGENIYKITGNR
+145 DGIFAYKITGNR

-164 GDSYKEWGRADAG
+164 GDSYKPWGKADAG

-183 TPQTHTVKDEK
+183 TPQNNTAEDEK
-194 GNDYTYTSY
+194 GTLYTYTSY
-203 TISNYDVTEYD
+203 KISNYDVKEHD
-214 DGTIKVNM
+214 DGTIKGDWWG
-222 YGWSDK
+222 YSDRGSK
-228 GTKKVFLNYDLN
+228 NVFLNYDLN

-249 QADEWCVILETEYSQ
+249 QEDEWCIILETEYSQ
-264 AVKKL
+264 AVRGML
-269 VENSYTEV
+269 ENSYTEV

-285 FNRFNTFATEWVAL
+285 FNRFNTFATEWIAL

-306 VKDPDDDQA
+306 VKDADDDQA

-332 NSFEYKKEKEVQTEA
+332 NSFVYNKEKEVQTEA

-359 RSHTI
+359 RSHII

-379 WDTYRFLGGGDGAYK
+379 YDTFRFLGVDGEYTM
-394 ITVNEIKDE
+394 TVND
-403 TTNEITGRMLTATH
+403 GMLTVIRN
-417 AGDVYVSG
+417 GNVYVNG
-425 SPKTLSKDARDIGV
+425 SRKTFGKNGLVADDD
-439 STKGWPVPTNI
+439 GWPSSPTAI
-450 PCVSEDKYQLTLTAG
+450 PYVSDDKYQITLTAG
-465 KNLNASELD
+465 KNLNATELN
-474 IKFYTSK
+474 IKFYSSENRGDLTVNLTDKAK
-481 EWGELS
+481 E
-487 VSLINEATKYLMK
+487 YLMI
-500 SADGNIHYNDGI
+500 SETEGMVGNIQYKSDI
-512 SLIENKD
+512 SLTQNKD
-519 YTFTLTKTGE
+519 YTFTLTKKTGDT
-529 SSYNLDFQEALN
+529 SYDLDFQEAVN
-541 EEATDDPDNNIFKIG
+541 AEAKDDEAKDDPDNNIFKIG
-556 EENTYAYKHN
+556 ESAYYKQN
-566 CLYIPSDAN
+566 CLYIPSN
-575 SYDIVDPFYFKKP
+575 MNFYKSVDPFYFKRP

-593 DAMWK
+593 DAMYK
-598 DWNETKRPWDFWR
+598 DWNETKKPWDFWR
-611 KYGKDFSAGIY
+611 EYGKDFSAGIY

-627 KQTITNL
+627 KQTIKNL
-634 PNGTYHVRCTAFN
+634 PKGTYHVRCTAFN

-669 KDKKADFDNKKS
+669 KDKKEAFEDKKRR
-681 FMKEEAKTHLW
+681 MKEEAKSHLW
-692 LEDAYDYQRLD
+692 LDDAYDYQRLD

-709 LLEENKDLFTVE
+709 FLEENKDLFTVE
-721 ISVKLENENE
+721 ISVKLETEE
-731 NEKGN
+731 EN
-736 NTLVIE
+736 NTLEIE
-742 FGNENTSET
+742 FGNENTNET
-751 GAFNYPVFADNFQVF
+751 DAFNYPVFADNFQVF
-766 YDNIEY
+766 YDNIKY
-772 VTYISANNAVE
+772 VTYISANNAGD
-783 ANIDKYAYEQ
+783 IDKYAYDQ
-793 PVELYVRRA
+793 PTELYVRRA

-822 TTAFGNDARLS
+822 VTAFGNDARLS

-859 GLIWIPESAVA
+859 GLIWIPESAKVE
-870 VCETSSDSKGFKVL
+870 CETSSDSKDFNVL
-884 GYPITSSTPKNEI
+884 DKPITSSTPKNEI
-897 AGKLIN
+897 AGKL
-903 KTFSG
+903 KKVTFYG

-917 RPDNDSN
+917 RPDDNG
-924 DDGYVV
+924 DGLVE
-930 FSNTVSKN
+930 FSSTVSKN
-938 YETTAGTLEYKGY
+938 YTTAAGTLEYKGY
-951 YYKPN
+951 YYKPKNGQN

-964 YIVYDGD
+964 YIVYEGD

-986 WYLKDPDPQNAS
+986 WYLKDPQDTS
-998 MSRTFVI
+998 MSRTFFI

-1020 IDNGKAETGR
+1020 IDNGMDETGR

>member
-34 SSKLEDFVTTS
+34 SSTLDKFVTLPD
-45 EDIKNGKIKYVLLFN
+45 DIKNGNIKYVLLFN

-66 EGNGVGR
+66 EENGVGR

-78 ANGGDYSMKGILSN
+78 ANGGNYSMKGILSN

-98 ITEQVDGRHGETKN
+98 ITEQVDDRHPAGGPKN

-118 TKNLAEKGLGNCVS
+118 IKNLAEKGLGNCVS

-145 DGENIYKITGNR
+145 DAEFAYKITGNR

-164 GDSYKEWGRADAG
+164 GDSYKPWGQSDAG

-183 TPQTHTVKDEK
+183 TPQTNTAKDEN

-203 TISNYDVTEYD
+203 TISNYDVTEHE
-214 DGTIKVNM
+214 DGTIKGNWWG
-222 YGWSDK
+222 YSDK
-228 GTKKVFLNYDLN
+228 GSKNVFLNYDLN
-240 EKKIKFNTT
+240 ENKIKFNTK
-249 QADEWCVILETEYSQ
+249 QEDEWCIILETEYSQ
-264 AVKKL
+264 AVKEML
-269 VENSYTEV
+269 ENSYTDV

-285 FNRFNTFATEWVAL
+285 FNRFNTFATEWIAL

-306 VKDPDDDQA
+306 VKDADDDQA
-315 QNLGKIITGPQ
+315 LNLGRIITGPK
-326 KNVDYV
+326 KNADYV
-332 NSFEYKKEKEVQTEA
+332 NSFEYKKENEVQTEA
-347 TVRKNVKELLAY
+347 TVRENVKELLAY
-359 RSHTI
+359 RSHII

-379 WDTYRFLGGGDGAYK
+379 WETYRFLGGDGEYTM
-394 ITVNEIKDE
+394 TVND
-403 TTNEITGRMLTATH
+403 GMLTAIH
-417 AGDVYVSG
+417 DGNVYVSG
-425 SPKTLSKDARDIGV
+425 SRKTFSKKAEDIVGNDEN
-439 STKGWPVPTNI
+439 WPDPTNI
-450 PCVSEDKYQLTLTAG
+450 PCVSENEGKYQLTLTAG
-465 KNLNASELD
+465 KNLNANELN
-474 IKFYTSK
+474 IKFYSSAN
-481 EWGELS
+481 WGPLS
-487 VSLINEATKYLMK
+487 VSLTDKAKEYLVISEVSGME
-500 SADGNIHYNDGI
+500 GNIQYKYTDNGKVP
-512 SLIENKD
+512 LTQNKD
-519 YTFTLTKTGE
+519 YTFTLTKKGD
-529 SSYNLDFQEALN
+529 SYELDFQEAPD
-541 EEATDDPDNNIFKIG
+541 EEAKDDPDSNIFKIG
-556 EENTYAYKHN
+556 ENNTYKHN
-566 CLYIPSDAN
+566 CLYIPSDMN
-575 SYDIVDPFYFKKP
+575 SYQRVDPFYFKKP

-598 DWNETKRPWDFWR
+598 DWNDTKRPWEFW
-611 KYGKDFSAGIY
+611 KEYGKDFSAGIY

-634 PNGTYHVRCTAFN
+634 PQGTYHVRCTAFN

-669 KDKKADFDNKKS
+669 KDKKADFDSKKS
-681 FMKEEAKTHLW
+681 IMKEEAKSHLW
-692 LEDAYDYQRLD
+692 LDDAYDYQRLD

-709 LLEENKDLFTVE
+709 LLEENKDLFTAE
-721 ISVKLENENE
+721 ISVKLEND
-731 NEKGN
+731 GS
-736 NTLVIE
+736 TLEIE
-742 FGNENTSET
+742 FDNENTNET
-751 GAFNYPVFADNFQVF
+751 DAFNYPVFADNFQVF

-783 ANIDKYAYEQ
+783 GNIDKYAYDQ
-793 PVELYVRRA
+793 PTELYVRRA

-822 TTAFGNDARLS
+822 VTAFGNDARLS

-859 GLIWIPESAVA
+859 GLIWIPESAKVE
-870 VCETSSDSKGFKVL
+870 CETSSDSKTVNVL
-884 GYPITSSTPKNEI
+884 SAAITSSTPKNEI
-897 AGKLIN
+897 ARKL
-903 KTFSG
+903 KKVTFYG

-917 RPDNDSN
+917 RPDDNG
-924 DDGYVV
+924 DGLVE
-930 FSNTVSKN
+930 FSSTVSKN
-938 YETTAGTLEYKGY
+938 YTTAAGTLEYKGY
-951 YYKPN
+951 YYKPKNGQN

-964 YIVYDGD
+964 YIVYEGD

-986 WYLKDPDPQNAS
+986 WYLKDPQDTY

-1020 IDNGKAETGR
+1020 IDNGMDETGR

>member
-34 SSKLEDFVTTS
+34 SSKIEDIVTS
-45 EDIKNGKIKYVLLFN
+45 PEDIKNGKIKYVLLFN

-78 ANGGDYSMKGILSN
+78 ANGGNYSMKGILSN

-98 ITEQVDGRHGETKN
+98 ITKQVDGRHPNGIWN

-145 DGENIYKITGNR
+145 DKEFAYKITGNR

-164 GDSYKEWGRADAG
+164 GDSYKPWGRADAG

-183 TPQTHTVKDEK
+183 TPQNNTAEDEK
-194 GNDYTYTSY
+194 GTLYTYTSY
-203 TISNYDVTEYD
+203 KISNYDVKEHD
-214 DGTIKVNM
+214 DGTIKGDWWG
-222 YGWSDK
+222 YSDRGSK
-228 GTKKVFLNYDLN
+228 NVFLNYDLN

-249 QADEWCVILETEYSQ
+249 QEDEWCIILETEYSQ
-264 AVKKL
+264 AVRGML
-269 VENSYTEV
+269 ENSYTEV

-285 FNRFNTFATEWVAL
+285 FNRFNTFATEWIAL

-306 VKDPDDDQA
+306 VKDADDDQA
-315 QNLGKIITGPQ
+315 LNLGRIITGPK
-326 KNVDYV
+326 KNADYV
-332 NSFEYKKEKEVQTEA
+332 NSFEYKKENEVQTEA
-347 TVRKNVKELLAY
+347 TVRENVKELLAY
-359 RSHTI
+359 RSHII

-379 WDTYRFLGGGDGAYK
+379 WETYRFLGGDGEYTM
-394 ITVNEIKDE
+394 TVND
-403 TTNEITGRMLTATH
+403 GMLTAIH
-417 AGDVYVSG
+417 DGNVYVSG
-425 SPKTLSKDARDIGV
+425 SRKTFSKKAEDIVGNDEN
-439 STKGWPVPTNI
+439 WPDPTNI
-450 PCVSEDKYQLTLTAG
+450 PCVSENEGKYQLTLTAG
-465 KNLNASELD
+465 KNLNANELN
-474 IKFYTSK
+474 IKFYSSAN
-481 EWGELS
+481 WGPLS
-487 VSLINEATKYLMK
+487 VSLTDKAKEYLVISEVSGME
-500 SADGNIHYNDGI
+500 GNIQYKYTDNGKVP
-512 SLIENKD
+512 LTQNKD
-519 YTFTLTKTGE
+519 YTFTLTKKGD
-529 SSYNLDFQEALN
+529 SYELDFQEAPD
-541 EEATDDPDNNIFKIG
+541 EEAKDDPDSNIFKIG
-556 EENTYAYKHN
+556 ENNTYKHN
-566 CLYIPSDAN
+566 CLYIPSDMN
-575 SYDIVDPFYFKKP
+575 SYQRVDPFYFKKP

-598 DWNETKRPWDFWR
+598 DWNDTKRPWEFW
-611 KYGKDFSAGIY
+611 KEYGKDFSAGIY

-634 PNGTYHVRCTAFN
+634 PQGTYHVRCTAFN

-669 KDKKADFDNKKS
+669 KDKKADFDSKKS
-681 FMKEEAKTHLW
+681 IMKEEAKSHLW
-692 LEDAYDYQRLD
+692 LDDAYDYQRLD

-709 LLEENKDLFTVE
+709 LLEENKDLFTAE
-721 ISVKLENENE
+721 ISVKLEND
-731 NEKGN
+731 GS
-736 NTLVIE
+736 TLEIE
-742 FGNENTSET
+742 FDNENTNET
-751 GAFNYPVFADNFQVF
+751 DAFNYPVFADNFQVF

-783 ANIDKYAYEQ
+783 GNIDKYAYDQ
-793 PVELYVRRA
+793 PTELYVRRA

-822 TTAFGNDARLS
+822 VTAFGNGARLS

-847 FNYTS
+847 FNYTK
-852 TLKAGEC
+852 TLEAGEC
-859 GLIWIPESAVA
+859 GLIWIPESAEA
-870 VCETSSDSKGFKVL
+870 VCETSSDSKGFTVL
-884 GYPITSSTPKNEI
+884 KEAITSSTPKNEI
-897 AGKLIN
+897 ADKLTN
-903 KTFSG
+903 VTFYG

-917 RPDNDSN
+917 RPDNDG
-924 DDGYVV
+924 DGYVV
-930 FSNTVSKN
+930 FSNTVSKK
-938 YETTAGTLEYKGY
+938 YETTAGTLKYEGY
-951 YYKPN
+951 YCKPKN
-956 NEKWPEKS
+956 GQDNVKWPEKS
-964 YIVYDGD
+964 YIVYEGD

-976 SDWGVKYATM
+976 SDWGVKYGTM
-986 WYLKDPDPQNAS
+986 WYLTDVSGVQ
-998 MSRTFVI
+998 MSRTFFI

-1020 IDNGKAETGR
+1020 MDNGMDETGR

>member
-24 KLDEILWSKH
+24 KLDEILWPKH
-34 SSKLEDFVTTS
+34 SSKLADFVTS
-45 EDIKNGKIKYVLLFN
+45 QDDIKNGKIKYVLLFN
-60 RSAARA
+60 RSAAQ
-66 EGNGVGR
+66 NGVGR

-78 ANGGDYSMKGILSN
+78 TNGGNYSMKGILSN

-98 ITEQVDGRHGETKN
+98 ITQQVDGRHPDGTLN

-118 TKNLAEKGLGNCVS
+118 IKNLAEKGLGNCVS

-139 REDITG
+139 SEDITS
-145 DGENIYKITGNR
+145 DEIFAYKITGNR
-157 ESVFMDR
+157 ECVYMDR
-164 GDSYKEWGRADAG
+164 GDSYKRWRQSDAG

-183 TPQTHTVKDEK
+183 TPQTNTAKDEN

-203 TISNYDVTEYD
+203 TISNYDVTED
-214 DGTIKVNM
+214 QDGTIKVDRWG
-222 YGWSDK
+222 YSDRGSK
-228 GTKKVFLNYDLN
+228 NVFLNYDLD

-249 QADEWCVILETEYSQ
+249 QEDEWCIILETEYSQ
-264 AVKKL
+264 AVKEML
-269 VENSYTEV
+269 ENSYTDV

-285 FNRFNTFATEWVAL
+285 FNRFNTFATEWIAL
-299 DKDGNPV
+299 DKDGTPV
-306 VKDPDDDQA
+306 VKDADDDQA
-315 QNLGKIITGPQ
+315 LNLGRIITGPK
-326 KNVDYV
+326 KNADYV
-332 NSFEYKKEKEVQTEA
+332 NSFVYKKENEVQTEA
-347 TVRKNVKELLAY
+347 TVKKNVKELLAY
-359 RSHTI
+359 RSHII
-364 GAGRLEQKIYQRYNV
+364 GAERLEQKIYQRYNV
-379 WDTYRFLGGGDGAYK
+379 WDTYRFLGGDGEYTM
-394 ITVNEIKDE
+394 TVNDK
-403 TTNEITGRMLTATH
+403 MLTATPV
-417 AGDVYVSG
+417 GNVYVSG

-450 PCVSEDKYQLTLTAG
+450 PCVSEGKYQLTLTAG

-541 EEATDDPDNNIFKIG
+541 EDAKDDPDNNIFKIG
-556 EENTYAYKHN
+556 EENTYTYKHN

-575 SYDIVDPFYFKKP
+575 SFEKVDPFYFKKP

-598 DWNETKRPWDFWR
+598 DWNDTKRPWEFW
-611 KYGKDFSAGIY
+611 KEYGKDFSAGIY

-627 KQTITNL
+627 KQTIKNL
-634 PNGTYHVRCTAFN
+634 PKGTYHVRCTAFN

-669 KDKKADFDNKKS
+669 KDKKEAFEDKKRS
-681 FMKEEAKTHLW
+681 MKEEAKSHLW
-692 LEDAYDYQRLD
+692 LDENAYDYQGLD

-721 ISVKLENENE
+721 ISVKLETD
-731 NEKGN
+731 GS
-736 NTLVIE
+736 TLEIG
-742 FGNENTSET
+742 FGNENTDET
-751 GAFNYPVFADNFQVF
+751 DAFNYPVFADNFQVF

-772 VTYISANNAVE
+772 VTYISANNAVDG
-783 ANIDKYAYEQ
+783 NIDRYAYEQ

-814 FDIDEENV
+814 FDIEEENV
-822 TTAFGNDARLS
+822 TTAFGNGARLS

-847 FNYTS
+847 FNYTK
-852 TLKAGEC
+852 TLEAGEC

-870 VCETSSDSKGFKVL
+870 VCETSSVSKGFKVL
-884 GYPITSSTPKNEI
+884 KEAITSTTPKNQI

-903 KTFSG
+903 KTFYG

-917 RPDNDSN
+917 RPDDNG
-924 DDGYVV
+924 DGLVE
-930 FSNTVSKN
+930 FSSIVSKN
-938 YETTAGTLEYKGY
+938 YTTTAGTLEYEGY
-951 YYKPN
+951 YCKPKKDGN
-956 NEKWPEKS
+956 NEKWPGQS
-964 YIVYDGD
+964 YIVYEGD

-986 WYLKDPDPQNAS
+986 WYLKDHLNPS